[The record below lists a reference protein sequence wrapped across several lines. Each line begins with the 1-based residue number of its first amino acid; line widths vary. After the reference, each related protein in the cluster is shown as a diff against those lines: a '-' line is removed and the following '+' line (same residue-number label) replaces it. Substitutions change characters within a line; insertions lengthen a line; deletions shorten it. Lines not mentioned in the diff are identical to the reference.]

1 MGNSRKMIK
10 KLSIIM
16 IVIFAIGMLASAILF
31 LKNNIFG
38 QMSNREVIATV
49 NKQKIYKDQFESYRQ
64 MLKEQLLQINQQ
76 KAQMGVPQENLKDV
90 PDSVTDEIILQNLI
104 SKALLISAASD
115 FKIKVSSGEV
125 NKQVNSEIKGVKKE
139 DLANALAARGFR
151 NLTEYKNAVKQD
163 KIMKKLQEK
172 MFAKYQLSDADVKKA
187 FDREQYAGLA
197 GKDYNEIKV
206 KLKESLQQ
214 ERNDLLLTSYLTK
227 LTEKAKIEFQNP
239 EIKKIYNDSRV
250 IVARN
255 GEYKIFNKTVN
266 ERILRAISETQEG
279 YSDKL
284 LNEVKANL
292 KVELDKL
299 VKISVKAKA
308 AGVKPDPELVGV
320 AQLQDLSKRYYNSL
334 IDNFKADDATLKARF
349 EQKKDSYSIKNS
361 VGGYVIG
368 DEYQPSSQ
376 DLENAKKQA
385 QEIMKTTNKDNF
397 AQKAK
402 EFSKDPGSAANGGSL
417 GETTD
422 LSGLVPEFAN
432 AVKNGKAGDITGPIQ
447 TQFGYHII
455 YIESKD
461 ANNPNVAKIRHIL
474 ITPSISEATRQK
486 VAQKINDL
494 KAQIQSGK
502 TTWDQV
508 EKQEKFNFSVKERF
522 KKLVKGE
529 TVPGIGKDDE
539 LVNKIFASKVNQ
551 IIEKNNPSIGY
562 FLVVKTSEI
571 PFTPATFENS
581 KERAR
586 LELAHEFAD
595 KVLASIN

>member
-16 IVIFAIGMLASAILF
+16 IVVFAIGMLASAILF
-31 LKNNIFG
+31 LKNTIFG
-38 QMSNREVIATV
+38 QMSNREVIVTV
-49 NKQKIYKDQFESYRQ
+49 NNEKIYKDQFESYRQ
-64 MLKEQLLQINQQ
+64 ILKDQLSQLNQQ
-76 KAQMGVPQENLKDV
+76 KAQMGIPQENLQDV
-90 PDSVTDEIILQNLI
+90 PDSITDEIILQNLI

-115 FKIKVSSGEV
+115 FKIKVPNGEINRQV
-125 NKQVNSEIKGVKKE
+125 NKEIKGVKKE
-139 DLANALAARGFR
+139 ELMNALAARGYR
-151 NLTEYKNAVKQD
+151 NLTDYKNAIKQS
-163 KIMKKLQEK
+163 KIMQKLQEK
-172 MFAKYQLSDADVKKA
+172 MFGKYQLSDEDVKKA

-197 GKDYNEIKV
+197 GKDYNDIKV

-214 ERNDLLLTSYLTK
+214 DRNDALLNSYLVK
-227 LTEKAKIEFQNP
+227 LNEKAKIEFKNP
-239 EIKKIYNDSRV
+239 EIKKIYNDSKV

-255 GEYKIFNKTVN
+255 GEYKILNKTVN
-266 ERILRAISETQEG
+266 ERVLKAISESQDG
-279 YSDKL
+279 YSEKL
-284 LNEVKANL
+284 LNDIKANL

-308 AGVKPDPELVGV
+308 AGLKPDPELVGV
-320 AQLQDLSKRYYNSL
+320 DQLQDLSKRYYNSL
-334 IDNFKADDATLKARF
+334 IDNFKVDDATLKAKF
-349 EQKKDSYSIKNS
+349 EQKKDSYSIQSS

-385 QEIMKTTNKDNF
+385 QEIMKTTNKNNF

-402 EFSKDPGSAANGGSL
+402 EFSKDPGSATKGGSL

-432 AVKNGKAGDITGPIQ
+432 AVKNGKAGDIVGPIQ

-461 ANNPNVAKIRHIL
+461 ANNPNVAKVSHIL
-474 ITPSISEATRQK
+474 ITPNISEATKQK
-486 VAQKINDL
+486 VAQKVNDL
-494 KAQIQSGK
+494 KAQVQSGK
-502 TTWDQV
+502 VTWDQV
-508 EKQEKFNFSVKERF
+508 EKQDRFNFNVKERF
-522 KKLVKGE
+522 KKLLKGE

-539 LVNKIFASKVNQ
+539 LVNKLFASKPNE
-551 IIEKNNPSIGY
+551 IIEKNLPVGY

-586 LELAHEFAD
+586 LELAHEFAE
-595 KVLASIN
+595 KTLASIN

>member
-16 IVIFAIGMLASAILF
+16 IVVFAIGMLASAILF
-31 LKNNIFG
+31 LKNTIFG
-38 QMSNREVIATV
+38 QMSNREVIVTV
-49 NKQKIYKDQFESYRQ
+49 NNEKIYKDQFESYRQ
-64 MLKEQLLQINQQ
+64 ILKDQLSQLNQQ
-76 KAQMGVPQENLKDV
+76 KAQMGIPQENLQDV
-90 PDSVTDEIILQNLI
+90 PDSITDEIILQNLI

-115 FKIKVSSGEV
+115 FKIKVPNGEINRQV
-125 NKQVNSEIKGVKKE
+125 NKEIKGVKKE
-139 DLANALAARGFR
+139 ELMNALAARGYR
-151 NLTEYKNAVKQD
+151 NLTDYKNAIKQS
-163 KIMKKLQEK
+163 KIMQKLQEK
-172 MFAKYQLSDADVKKA
+172 MFGKYQLSDADVKKA

-197 GKDYNEIKV
+197 GKDYNDIKV

-214 ERNDLLLTSYLTK
+214 DRNDALLNSYLVK
-227 LTEKAKIEFQNP
+227 LNEKAKIEFKNP
-239 EIKKIYNDSRV
+239 EIKKIYNDSKV

-255 GEYKIFNKTVN
+255 GEYKILNKTVN
-266 ERILRAISETQEG
+266 ERVLKAISESQDG
-279 YSDKL
+279 YSEKL
-284 LNEVKANL
+284 LNDIKANL

-308 AGVKPDPELVGV
+308 AGLKPDPELVGV
-320 AQLQDLSKRYYNSL
+320 DQLQDLSKRYYNSL
-334 IDNFKADDATLKARF
+334 IDNFKVDDATLKAKF
-349 EQKKDSYSIKNS
+349 EQKKDSYNIQSS

-385 QEIMKTTNKDNF
+385 QEIMKTTNKNNF

-402 EFSKDPGSAANGGSL
+402 EFSKDPGSATKGGSL

-432 AVKNGKAGDITGPIQ
+432 AVKNGKAGDIVGPIQ

-461 ANNPNVAKIRHIL
+461 SNNPNVAKVSHIL
-474 ITPSISEATRQK
+474 ITPNISEATKQK
-486 VAQKINDL
+486 VAQKVNDL
-494 KAQIQSGK
+494 KAQVQSGK
-502 TTWDQV
+502 VTWDQV
-508 EKQEKFNFSVKERF
+508 EKQDRFNFNVKERF
-522 KKLVKGE
+522 KKLLKGE

-539 LVNKIFASKVNQ
+539 LVNKLFASKLNE
-551 IIEKNNPSIGY
+551 IIEKNLPVGY

-586 LELAHEFAD
+586 LELAHEFAE
-595 KVLASIN
+595 KTLASIN

>member
-16 IVIFAIGMLASAILF
+16 IVVFAIGMLASAILF
-31 LKNNIFG
+31 LKNTIFG
-38 QMSNREVIATV
+38 QMSNREVIVTV
-49 NKQKIYKDQFESYRQ
+49 NNEKIYKDQFESYRQ
-64 MLKEQLLQINQQ
+64 ILKDQLSQLNQQ
-76 KAQMGVPQENLKDV
+76 KAQMGIPQENLQDV
-90 PDSVTDEIILQNLI
+90 PDSITDEIILQNLI

-115 FKIKVSSGEV
+115 FKIKVPNGEINRQV
-125 NKQVNSEIKGVKKE
+125 NKEIKGVKKE
-139 DLANALAARGFR
+139 ELMNALAARGYR
-151 NLTEYKNAVKQD
+151 NLTDYKNAIKQS
-163 KIMKKLQEK
+163 KIMQKLQEK
-172 MFAKYQLSDADVKKA
+172 IFGKYQLSDADVKKA

-197 GKDYNEIKV
+197 GKDYNDIKV

-214 ERNDLLLTSYLTK
+214 DRNDALLNSYLVK
-227 LTEKAKIEFQNP
+227 LNEKAKIEFKNP
-239 EIKKIYNDSRV
+239 EIKKIYNDSKV

-255 GEYKIFNKTVN
+255 GEYKILNKTVN
-266 ERILRAISETQEG
+266 ERVLKAISESQDG
-279 YSDKL
+279 YSEKL
-284 LNEVKANL
+284 LNDIKANL

-308 AGVKPDPELVGV
+308 AGLKPDPELVGV
-320 AQLQDLSKRYYNSL
+320 DQLQDLSKRYYNSL
-334 IDNFKADDATLKARF
+334 IDNFKVDDATLKAKF
-349 EQKKDSYSIKNS
+349 EQKKDSYSIQSS

-385 QEIMKTTNKDNF
+385 QEIMKTTNKNNF

-402 EFSKDPGSAANGGSL
+402 EFSKDPGSATKGGSL

-432 AVKNGKAGDITGPIQ
+432 AVKNGKAGDIVGPIQ

-461 ANNPNVAKIRHIL
+461 SNNPNIAKVSHIL
-474 ITPSISEATRQK
+474 ITPNISEATKQK
-486 VAQKINDL
+486 VAQKVNDL
-494 KAQIQSGK
+494 KAQVQSGK
-502 TTWDQV
+502 VTWDQV
-508 EKQEKFNFSVKERF
+508 EKQDRFNFNVKERF
-522 KKLVKGE
+522 KKLLKGE

-539 LVNKIFASKVNQ
+539 LVNKLFASKLNE
-551 IIEKNNPSIGY
+551 IIEKNLPVGY

-586 LELAHEFAD
+586 LELAHEFAE
-595 KVLASIN
+595 KTLASIN

>member
-16 IVIFAIGMLASAILF
+16 IVVFAIGMLASAILF
-31 LKNNIFG
+31 LKNTIFG
-38 QMSNREVIATV
+38 QMSNREVIVTV
-49 NKQKIYKDQFESYRQ
+49 NNEKIYKDQFESYRQ
-64 MLKEQLLQINQQ
+64 ILKDQLSQLNQQ
-76 KAQMGVPQENLKDV
+76 KAQMGIPQENLQDV
-90 PDSVTDEIILQNLI
+90 PDSITDEIILQNLI

-115 FKIKVSSGEV
+115 FKIKVPNGEINRQV
-125 NKQVNSEIKGVKKE
+125 NKEIKGVKKE
-139 DLANALAARGFR
+139 ELMNALAARGYR
-151 NLTEYKNAVKQD
+151 NLTDYKNAIKQS
-163 KIMKKLQEK
+163 KIMQKLQEK
-172 MFAKYQLSDADVKKA
+172 MFGKYQLSDADVKKA

-197 GKDYNEIKV
+197 GKDYNDIKV

-214 ERNDLLLTSYLTK
+214 DRNDALLNSYLVK
-227 LTEKAKIEFQNP
+227 LNEKAKIEFKNP
-239 EIKKIYNDSRV
+239 EIKKIYNDSKV

-255 GEYKIFNKTVN
+255 GEYKILNKTVN
-266 ERILRAISETQEG
+266 ERVLKAISESQDG
-279 YSDKL
+279 YSEKL
-284 LNEVKANL
+284 LNDIKANL

-308 AGVKPDPELVGV
+308 AGLKPDPELVGV
-320 AQLQDLSKRYYNSL
+320 DQLQDLSKRYYNSL
-334 IDNFKADDATLKARF
+334 IDNFKVDDATLKAKF
-349 EQKKDSYSIKNS
+349 EQKKDNYSIQSS

-385 QEIMKTTNKDNF
+385 QEIMKTTNKNNF

-402 EFSKDPGSAANGGSL
+402 EFSKDPGSATKGGSL

-432 AVKNGKAGDITGPIQ
+432 AVKNGKAGDIVGPIQ

-461 ANNPNVAKIRHIL
+461 ANNPNVAKVSHIL
-474 ITPSISEATRQK
+474 ITPNISEATKQK
-486 VAQKINDL
+486 VAQKVNDL
-494 KAQIQSGK
+494 KAQVQSGK
-502 TTWDQV
+502 VTWDQV
-508 EKQEKFNFSVKERF
+508 EKQDRFNFNVKERF
-522 KKLVKGE
+522 KKLLKGE

-539 LVNKIFASKVNQ
+539 LVNKLFASKPNE
-551 IIEKNNPSIGY
+551 IIEKNLPVGY

-586 LELAHEFAD
+586 LELAHEFAE
-595 KVLASIN
+595 KTLASIN

>member
-1 MGNSRKMIK
+1 MGNSRKVIK
-10 KLSIIM
+10 RLSIIM
-16 IVIFAIGMLASAILF
+16 IVVFAIGMLASAILF

-49 NKQKIYKDQFESYRQ
+49 NNEKIYKDQFESYKQ
-64 MLKEQLLQINQQ
+64 ILKDQLSQLNQQ
-76 KAQMGVPQENLKDV
+76 KAQMGVPQENLQDV
-90 PDSVTDEIILQNLI
+90 PDSITDEIILQNLV

-115 FKIKVSSGEV
+115 FKIKVPNGEINRQV
-125 NKQVNSEIKGVKKE
+125 NKEIKGVKKE
-139 DLANALAARGFR
+139 DLMNALAARGYR
-151 NLTEYKNAVKQD
+151 NLTDYKNAIKQD
-163 KIMKKLQEK
+163 KIMQKLQEK
-172 MFAKYQLSDADVKKA
+172 MFGADQISDADVKKA

-197 GKDYNEIKV
+197 GKDFNEIKNQ
-206 KLKESLQQ
+206 LKESLQQ
-214 ERNDLLLTSYLTK
+214 EKNDALLNSYLTK
-227 LTEKAKIEFQNP
+227 LSEKARIEFKNP
-239 EIKKIYNDSRV
+239 EIKKIYDNSKV

-255 GEYKIFNKTVN
+255 GEYKILNKTVN
-266 ERILRAISETQEG
+266 ERLLKTISESQLG
-279 YSDKL
+279 YSENL
-284 LNEVKANL
+284 LNSIKANL

-308 AGVKPDPELVGV
+308 AGLKPDPELVGV
-320 AQLQDLSKRYYNSL
+320 DQLQDLSKRYYNSL
-334 IDNFKADDATLKARF
+334 IDNYKTDDATLRARF
-349 EQKKDSYSIKNS
+349 EQKKDSYSTKNS
-361 VGGYVIG
+361 IGGYVIG

-385 QEIMKTTNKDNF
+385 QEIMKTTNKNNF

-402 EFSKDPGSAANGGSL
+402 EFSKDFKSASKGGSL

-432 AVKNGKAGDITGPIQ
+432 AVKNGKAGDIVGPIQ

-461 ANNPNVAKIRHIL
+461 ANNPNVAKVSHIL
-474 ITPSISEATRQK
+474 ITLNISEATKQK

-494 KAQIQSGK
+494 KAQVQSGK
-502 TTWDQV
+502 ATWDQV
-508 EKQEKFNFSVKERF
+508 EKQDRFNFNVKERF
-522 KKLVKGE
+522 KKLLKGE

-539 LVNKIFASKVNQ
+539 LVNKLFASKQNE
-551 IIEKNNPSIGY
+551 IIEKNLPAGY

-586 LELAHEFAD
+586 LELAHEFAE
-595 KVLASIN
+595 KTFASIK

>member
-16 IVIFAIGMLASAILF
+16 IVVFAIGMLASAILF
-31 LKNNIFG
+31 LKNTIFG
-38 QMSNREVIATV
+38 QMSNREVIVTV
-49 NKQKIYKDQFESYRQ
+49 NNEKIYKDQFESYRQ
-64 MLKEQLLQINQQ
+64 ILKDQLSQLNQQ
-76 KAQMGVPQENLKDV
+76 KAQMGIPQENLQDV
-90 PDSVTDEIILQNLI
+90 PDSITDEIILQNLI

-115 FKIKVSSGEV
+115 FKIKVPNGEINRQV
-125 NKQVNSEIKGVKKE
+125 NKEIKGVKKE
-139 DLANALAARGFR
+139 ELMNALAARGYR
-151 NLTEYKNAVKQD
+151 NLTDYKNAIKQS
-163 KIMKKLQEK
+163 KIMQKLQEK
-172 MFAKYQLSDADVKKA
+172 MFGKYQLSDADVKKA

-197 GKDYNEIKV
+197 GKDYNDIKV

-214 ERNDLLLTSYLTK
+214 DRNDALLNSYLVK
-227 LTEKAKIEFQNP
+227 LNEKAKIEFKNP
-239 EIKKIYNDSRV
+239 EIKKIYNDSKV

-255 GEYKIFNKTVN
+255 GEYKILNKTVN
-266 ERILRAISETQEG
+266 ERVLKAISESQDG
-279 YSDKL
+279 YSEKL
-284 LNEVKANL
+284 LNNIKANL

-308 AGVKPDPELVGV
+308 AGLKPDPELVGV
-320 AQLQDLSKRYYNSL
+320 DQLQDLSKRYYNSL
-334 IDNFKADDATLKARF
+334 IDNFKVDDATLKAKF
-349 EQKKDSYSIKNS
+349 EQKKDSYSIQSS

-385 QEIMKTTNKDNF
+385 QEIMKTTNKNNF

-402 EFSKDPGSAANGGSL
+402 EFSKDPGSATKGGSL

-432 AVKNGKAGDITGPIQ
+432 AVKNGKAGDIVGPIQ

-461 ANNPNVAKIRHIL
+461 SNNPNVAKVSHIL
-474 ITPSISEATRQK
+474 ITPNISEATKQK
-486 VAQKINDL
+486 VAQKVNDL
-494 KAQIQSGK
+494 KAQVQSGK
-502 TTWDQV
+502 VTWDQV
-508 EKQEKFNFSVKERF
+508 EKQDRFNFNVKERF
-522 KKLVKGE
+522 KKLLKGE

-539 LVNKIFASKVNQ
+539 LVNKLFASKLNE
-551 IIEKNNPSIGY
+551 IIEKNLPVGY

-586 LELAHEFAD
+586 LELAHEFAE
-595 KVLASIN
+595 KTLASIN

>member
-16 IVIFAIGMLASAILF
+16 IVVFAIGMLASAILF
-31 LKNNIFG
+31 LKNTIFG
-38 QMSNREVIATV
+38 QMSNREVIVTV
-49 NKQKIYKDQFESYRQ
+49 NNEKIYKDQFESYRQ
-64 MLKEQLLQINQQ
+64 ILKDQLSQLNQQ
-76 KAQMGVPQENLKDV
+76 KAQMGIPQENLQDV
-90 PDSVTDEIILQNLI
+90 PDSITDEIILQNLI

-115 FKIKVSSGEV
+115 FKIKVPNGEINRQV
-125 NKQVNSEIKGVKKE
+125 NKEIKGVKKE
-139 DLANALAARGFR
+139 ELMNALAARGYR
-151 NLTEYKNAVKQD
+151 NLTDYKNAIKQS
-163 KIMKKLQEK
+163 KIMQKLQEK
-172 MFAKYQLSDADVKKA
+172 MFGKYQLSDADVKKA

-197 GKDYNEIKV
+197 GKDYNDIKV

-214 ERNDLLLTSYLTK
+214 DRNDALLNSYLVK
-227 LTEKAKIEFQNP
+227 LNEKAKIEFKNP
-239 EIKKIYNDSRV
+239 EIKKIYNDSKV

-255 GEYKIFNKTVN
+255 GEYKILNKTVN
-266 ERILRAISETQEG
+266 ERVLKAISESQDG
-279 YSDKL
+279 YSEKL
-284 LNEVKANL
+284 LNDIKANL

-308 AGVKPDPELVGV
+308 AGLKPDPELVGV
-320 AQLQDLSKRYYNSL
+320 DQLQDLSKRYYNSL
-334 IDNFKADDATLKARF
+334 IDNFKVDDATLKAKF
-349 EQKKDSYSIKNS
+349 EQKKDSYSIQSS

-385 QEIMKTTNKDNF
+385 QEIMKTTNKNNF

-402 EFSKDPGSAANGGSL
+402 EFSKDPGSATKGGSL

-432 AVKNGKAGDITGPIQ
+432 AVKNGKAGDIVGPIQ

-461 ANNPNVAKIRHIL
+461 SNNPNIAKVSHIL
-474 ITPSISEATRQK
+474 ITPNISEATKQK
-486 VAQKINDL
+486 VAQKVNDL
-494 KAQIQSGK
+494 KVQVQSGK
-502 TTWDQV
+502 VTWDQV
-508 EKQEKFNFSVKERF
+508 EKQDRFNFNVKERF
-522 KKLVKGE
+522 KKLLKGE

-539 LVNKIFASKVNQ
+539 LVNKLFASKLNE
-551 IIEKNNPSIGY
+551 IIEKNLPVGY

-586 LELAHEFAD
+586 LELAHEFAE
-595 KVLASIN
+595 KTLASIN

>member
-1 MGNSRKMIK
+1 MGNSRKVIK
-10 KLSIIM
+10 RLSIIM
-16 IVIFAIGMLASAILF
+16 IVVFAIGMLASAILF

-49 NKQKIYKDQFESYRQ
+49 NNEKIYKDQFESYRQ
-64 MLKEQLLQINQQ
+64 ILKDQLSQLNQQ
-76 KAQMGVPQENLKDV
+76 KAQMGVPQENLQDV
-90 PDSVTDEIILQNLI
+90 PDSITDEIILQNLV

-115 FKIKVSSGEV
+115 FKIKVPNGEINRQV
-125 NKQVNSEIKGVKKE
+125 NKEIKGVKKE
-139 DLANALAARGFR
+139 DLMNALAARGYR
-151 NLTEYKNAVKQD
+151 NLTDYKNAIKQD
-163 KIMKKLQEK
+163 KIMQKLQEK
-172 MFAKYQLSDADVKKA
+172 MFGADQISDADVKKA

-197 GKDYNEIKV
+197 GKDFNEIKNQ
-206 KLKESLQQ
+206 LKESLQQ
-214 ERNDLLLTSYLTK
+214 EKNDALLNSYVTK
-227 LTEKAKIEFQNP
+227 LSEKARIEFKNP
-239 EIKKIYNDSRV
+239 EIKKIYDNSKV

-255 GEYKIFNKTVN
+255 GEYKILNKTVN
-266 ERILRAISETQEG
+266 ERVLKTISESQLG
-279 YSDKL
+279 YSENL
-284 LNEVKANL
+284 LNSIKANL

-308 AGVKPDPELVGV
+308 AGLKPDPELVGV
-320 AQLQDLSKRYYNSL
+320 DQLQDLSKRYYNSL
-334 IDNFKADDATLKARF
+334 IDNYKTDDATLRARF
-349 EQKKDSYSIKNS
+349 EQKKDSYSTKNS
-361 VGGYVIG
+361 IGGYVIG

-385 QEIMKTTNKDNF
+385 QEIMKTTNKNNF

-402 EFSKDPGSAANGGSL
+402 EFSKDFKSASKGGSL

-432 AVKNGKAGDITGPIQ
+432 AVKNGKAGDIVGPIQ

-461 ANNPNVAKIRHIL
+461 ANNPNVAKVSHIL
-474 ITPSISEATRQK
+474 ITPNISEATKQK
-486 VAQKINDL
+486 VAQKITDL
-494 KAQIQSGK
+494 KAQVQSGK
-502 TTWDQV
+502 ATWDQV
-508 EKQEKFNFSVKERF
+508 EKQDRFNFNVKERF
-522 KKLVKGE
+522 KKLLKGE

-539 LVNKIFASKVNQ
+539 LVNKLFASKQNE
-551 IIEKNNPSIGY
+551 IIEKNFPAGY

-586 LELAHEFAD
+586 LELAHEFAE
-595 KVLASIN
+595 KTFASIK

>member
-16 IVIFAIGMLASAILF
+16 IVVFAIGMLASAILF
-31 LKNNIFG
+31 LKNTIFG
-38 QMSNREVIATV
+38 QMSNREVIVTV
-49 NKQKIYKDQFESYRQ
+49 NNEKIYKDQFESYRQ
-64 MLKEQLLQINQQ
+64 ILKDQLSQLNQQ
-76 KAQMGVPQENLKDV
+76 KAQMGIPQENLQDV
-90 PDSVTDEIILQNLI
+90 PDSITDEIILQNLI

-115 FKIKVSSGEV
+115 FKIKVPNGEINRQV
-125 NKQVNSEIKGVKKE
+125 NKEIKGVKKE
-139 DLANALAARGFR
+139 ELMNALAARGYR
-151 NLTEYKNAVKQD
+151 NLTDYKNAIKQS
-163 KIMKKLQEK
+163 KIMQKLQEK
-172 MFAKYQLSDADVKKA
+172 MFGKYQLSDADVKKA

-197 GKDYNEIKV
+197 GKDYNDIKV

-214 ERNDLLLTSYLTK
+214 DRNDALLNSYLVK
-227 LTEKAKIEFQNP
+227 LNEKAKIEFKNP
-239 EIKKIYNDSRV
+239 EIKKIYNDSKV

-255 GEYKIFNKTVN
+255 GEYKILNKTVN
-266 ERILRAISETQEG
+266 ERVLKAISESQDG
-279 YSDKL
+279 YSEKL
-284 LNEVKANL
+284 LNNIKANL

-308 AGVKPDPELVGV
+308 AGLKPDPELVGV
-320 AQLQDLSKRYYNSL
+320 DQLQDLSKRYYNSL
-334 IDNFKADDATLKARF
+334 IDNFKVDDATLKAKF
-349 EQKKDSYSIKNS
+349 EQKKDSYSIQSS

-385 QEIMKTTNKDNF
+385 QEIMKTTNKNNF

-402 EFSKDPGSAANGGSL
+402 EFSKDPGSATKGGSL

-432 AVKNGKAGDITGPIQ
+432 AVKNGKAGDIVGPIQ

-461 ANNPNVAKIRHIL
+461 ANNPNVAKVSHIL
-474 ITPSISEATRQK
+474 ITPNISEATKQK
-486 VAQKINDL
+486 VAQKVNDL
-494 KAQIQSGK
+494 KAQVQSGK
-502 TTWDQV
+502 VTWDQV
-508 EKQEKFNFSVKERF
+508 EKQDRFNFNVKERF
-522 KKLVKGE
+522 KKLLKGE

-539 LVNKIFASKVNQ
+539 LVNKLFASKPNE
-551 IIEKNNPSIGY
+551 IIEKNLPVGY

-586 LELAHEFAD
+586 LELAHEFAE
-595 KVLASIN
+595 KTLASIN

>member
-16 IVIFAIGMLASAILF
+16 IVVFAIGMLASAILF
-31 LKNNIFG
+31 LKNTIFG
-38 QMSNREVIATV
+38 QMSNREVIVTV
-49 NKQKIYKDQFESYRQ
+49 NNEKIYKDQFESYRQ
-64 MLKEQLLQINQQ
+64 ILKDQLSQLNQQ
-76 KAQMGVPQENLKDV
+76 KAQMGIPQENLQDV
-90 PDSVTDEIILQNLI
+90 PDSITDEIILQNLI

-115 FKIKVSSGEV
+115 FKIKVPNGEINRQV
-125 NKQVNSEIKGVKKE
+125 NKEIKGVKKE
-139 DLANALAARGFR
+139 ELMNALAARGYR
-151 NLTEYKNAVKQD
+151 NLTDYKNAIKQS
-163 KIMKKLQEK
+163 KIMQKLQEK
-172 MFAKYQLSDADVKKA
+172 MFGKYQLSDADVKKA

-197 GKDYNEIKV
+197 GKDYNDIKV

-214 ERNDLLLTSYLTK
+214 DRNDALLNSYLVK
-227 LTEKAKIEFQNP
+227 LNEKAKIEFKNP
-239 EIKKIYNDSRV
+239 EIKKIYNDSKV

-255 GEYKIFNKTVN
+255 GEYKILNKTVN
-266 ERILRAISETQEG
+266 ERVLKAISESQDG
-279 YSDKL
+279 YSEKL
-284 LNEVKANL
+284 LNDIKANL

-308 AGVKPDPELVGV
+308 AGLKPDPELVGV
-320 AQLQDLSKRYYNSL
+320 DQLQDLSKRYYNSL
-334 IDNFKADDATLKARF
+334 IDNFKVDDATLKAKF
-349 EQKKDSYSIKNS
+349 EQKKDSYSIQSS

-385 QEIMKTTNKDNF
+385 QEIMKTTNKNNF

-402 EFSKDPGSAANGGSL
+402 EFSKDPGSATKGGSL

-432 AVKNGKAGDITGPIQ
+432 AVKNGKAGDIVGPIQ

-461 ANNPNVAKIRHIL
+461 ANNPNVAKVSHIL
-474 ITPSISEATRQK
+474 ITPNISEATKQK
-486 VAQKINDL
+486 VAQKVNDL
-494 KAQIQSGK
+494 KTQVQSGK
-502 TTWDQV
+502 VTWDQV
-508 EKQEKFNFSVKERF
+508 EKQDRFNFNVKERF
-522 KKLVKGE
+522 KKLLKGE

-539 LVNKIFASKVNQ
+539 LVNKLFASKLNE
-551 IIEKNNPSIGY
+551 IIEKNLPVGY

-586 LELAHEFAD
+586 LELAHEFAE
-595 KVLASIN
+595 KTLASIN

>member
-16 IVIFAIGMLASAILF
+16 IVVFAIGMLASAILF
-31 LKNNIFG
+31 LKNTIFG
-38 QMSNREVIATV
+38 QMSNREVIVTV
-49 NKQKIYKDQFESYRQ
+49 NNEKIYKDQFESYRQ
-64 MLKEQLLQINQQ
+64 ILKDQLSQLNQQ
-76 KAQMGVPQENLKDV
+76 KAQMGIPQENLQDV
-90 PDSVTDEIILQNLI
+90 PDSITDEIILQNLI

-115 FKIKVSSGEV
+115 FKIKVPNGEINRQV
-125 NKQVNSEIKGVKKE
+125 NKEIKGVKKE
-139 DLANALAARGFR
+139 ELMNALAARGYR
-151 NLTEYKNAVKQD
+151 NLTDYKNAIKQS
-163 KIMKKLQEK
+163 KIMQKLQEK
-172 MFAKYQLSDADVKKA
+172 IFGKYQLSDADVKKA

-197 GKDYNEIKV
+197 GKDYNDIKV

-214 ERNDLLLTSYLTK
+214 DRNDALLNSYLVK
-227 LTEKAKIEFQNP
+227 LNEKAKIEFKNP
-239 EIKKIYNDSRV
+239 EIKKIYNNSKV

-255 GEYKIFNKTVN
+255 GEYKILNKTVN
-266 ERILRAISETQEG
+266 ERVLKAISESQDG
-279 YSDKL
+279 YSEKL
-284 LNEVKANL
+284 LNDIKANL

-308 AGVKPDPELVGV
+308 AGLKPDPELVGV
-320 AQLQDLSKRYYNSL
+320 DQLQDLSKRYYNSL
-334 IDNFKADDATLKARF
+334 IDNFKVDDATLKAKF
-349 EQKKDSYSIKNS
+349 EQKKDSYSIQSS

-385 QEIMKTTNKDNF
+385 QEIMKTTNKNNF

-402 EFSKDPGSAANGGSL
+402 EFSKDPGSATKGGSL

-432 AVKNGKAGDITGPIQ
+432 AVKNGKAGDIVGPIQ

-461 ANNPNVAKIRHIL
+461 ANNPNVAKVSHIL
-474 ITPSISEATRQK
+474 ITPNISEATKQK
-486 VAQKINDL
+486 VAQKVNDL
-494 KAQIQSGK
+494 KAQVQSGK
-502 TTWDQV
+502 VTWDQV
-508 EKQEKFNFSVKERF
+508 EKQDRFNFNVKERF
-522 KKLVKGE
+522 KKLLKGE

-539 LVNKIFASKVNQ
+539 LVNKLFASKLNE
-551 IIEKNNPSIGY
+551 IIEKNLPVGY

-586 LELAHEFAD
+586 LELAHEFAE
-595 KVLASIN
+595 KTLASIN

>member
-1 MGNSRKMIK
+1 MGNSRKVIK
-10 KLSIIM
+10 RLSIVM
-16 IVIFAIGMLASAILF
+16 IVVFAIGMLASAILF

-49 NKQKIYKDQFESYRQ
+49 NNEKIYKDQFESYKQ
-64 MLKEQLLQINQQ
+64 ILKDQLSQLNQQ
-76 KAQMGVPQENLKDV
+76 KAQMGVPQENLQDV
-90 PDSVTDEIILQNLI
+90 PDSITDEIILQNLV

-115 FKIKVSSGEV
+115 FKIKVPNGEINRQV
-125 NKQVNSEIKGVKKE
+125 NKEIKGVKKE
-139 DLANALAARGFR
+139 DLMNALAARGYR
-151 NLTEYKNAVKQD
+151 NLTDYKNAIKQD
-163 KIMKKLQEK
+163 KIMQKLQEK
-172 MFAKYQLSDADVKKA
+172 MFGADQISDADVKKA

-197 GKDYNEIKV
+197 GKDFNEIKNQ
-206 KLKESLQQ
+206 LKESLQQ
-214 ERNDLLLTSYLTK
+214 EKNDALLNSYLTK
-227 LTEKAKIEFQNP
+227 LSEKARIEFKNS
-239 EIKKIYNDSRV
+239 EIKKIYDNSKV

-255 GEYKIFNKTVN
+255 GEYKILNKTVN
-266 ERILRAISETQEG
+266 ERLLKTISESQLG
-279 YSDKL
+279 YSENL
-284 LNEVKANL
+284 LNSIKANL

-308 AGVKPDPELVGV
+308 AGLKPDPELVGV
-320 AQLQDLSKRYYNSL
+320 DQLQDLSKRYYNSL
-334 IDNFKADDATLKARF
+334 IDNYKTDDATLRARF
-349 EQKKDSYSIKNS
+349 EQKKDRYSTKNS
-361 VGGYVIG
+361 IGGYVIG

-385 QEIMKTTNKDNF
+385 QEIMKTTNKNNF

-402 EFSKDPGSAANGGSL
+402 EFSKDFKSASKGGSL

-432 AVKNGKAGDITGPIQ
+432 AVKNGKAGDIVGPIQ

-461 ANNPNVAKIRHIL
+461 ANNPNVAKVSHIL
-474 ITPSISEATRQK
+474 ITPNISEATKQK

-494 KAQIQSGK
+494 KAQVQSGK
-502 TTWDQV
+502 ATWDQV
-508 EKQEKFNFSVKERF
+508 EKQDRFNFNVKERF
-522 KKLVKGE
+522 KKLLKGE

-539 LVNKIFASKVNQ
+539 LVNKLFASKQNE
-551 IIEKNNPSIGY
+551 IIEKNLPAGY

-586 LELAHEFAD
+586 LELAHEFAE
-595 KVLASIN
+595 KTFASIK

>member
-16 IVIFAIGMLASAILF
+16 IVVFAIGMLASAILF
-31 LKNNIFG
+31 LKNTIFG
-38 QMSNREVIATV
+38 QMSNREVIVTV
-49 NKQKIYKDQFESYRQ
+49 NNEKIYKDQFESYRQ
-64 MLKEQLLQINQQ
+64 ILKDQLSQLNQQ
-76 KAQMGVPQENLKDV
+76 KAQMGIPQENLQDV
-90 PDSVTDEIILQNLI
+90 PDSITDEIILQNLI

-115 FKIKVSSGEV
+115 FKIKVPNGEINRQV
-125 NKQVNSEIKGVKKE
+125 NKEIKGVKKE
-139 DLANALAARGFR
+139 ELMNALAARGYR
-151 NLTEYKNAVKQD
+151 NLTDYKNAIKQS
-163 KIMKKLQEK
+163 KIMQKLQEK
-172 MFAKYQLSDADVKKA
+172 MFGKYQLSDADVKKA

-197 GKDYNEIKV
+197 GKDYNDIKV

-214 ERNDLLLTSYLTK
+214 DRNDALLNSYLVK
-227 LTEKAKIEFQNP
+227 LNEKAKIEFKNP
-239 EIKKIYNDSRV
+239 EIKKIYNDSKV

-255 GEYKIFNKTVN
+255 GEYKILNKTVN
-266 ERILRAISETQEG
+266 ERVLKAISESQDG
-279 YSDKL
+279 YSEKL
-284 LNEVKANL
+284 LNDIKVNL

-308 AGVKPDPELVGV
+308 AGLKPDPELVGV
-320 AQLQDLSKRYYNSL
+320 DQLQDLSKRYYNSL
-334 IDNFKADDATLKARF
+334 IDNFKVDDATLKAKF
-349 EQKKDSYSIKNS
+349 EQKKDSYSIQSS

-385 QEIMKTTNKDNF
+385 QEIMKTTNKNNF

-402 EFSKDPGSAANGGSL
+402 EFSKDPGSATKGGSL

-432 AVKNGKAGDITGPIQ
+432 AVKNGKAGDIVGPIQ

-461 ANNPNVAKIRHIL
+461 ANNPNVAKVSHIL
-474 ITPSISEATRQK
+474 ITPNISEATKQK
-486 VAQKINDL
+486 VAQKVNDL
-494 KAQIQSGK
+494 KAQVQSGK
-502 TTWDQV
+502 VTWDQV
-508 EKQEKFNFSVKERF
+508 EKQDRFNFNVKERF
-522 KKLVKGE
+522 KKLLKGE

-539 LVNKIFASKVNQ
+539 LVNKLFASKPNE
-551 IIEKNNPSIGY
+551 IIEKNLPVGY

-571 PFTPATFENS
+571 PFIPATFENS

-586 LELAHEFAD
+586 LELAHEFAE
-595 KVLASIN
+595 KTLASIN

>member
-16 IVIFAIGMLASAILF
+16 IVVFAIGMLASAILF
-31 LKNNIFG
+31 LKNTIFG
-38 QMSNREVIATV
+38 QMSNREVIVTV
-49 NKQKIYKDQFESYRQ
+49 NNEKIYKDQFESYRQ
-64 MLKEQLLQINQQ
+64 ILKDQLSQLNQQ
-76 KAQMGVPQENLKDV
+76 KAQMGIPQENLQDV
-90 PDSVTDEIILQNLI
+90 PDSITDEIILQNLI

-115 FKIKVSSGEV
+115 FKIKVPNGEINRQV
-125 NKQVNSEIKGVKKE
+125 NKEIKGVKKE
-139 DLANALAARGFR
+139 ELMNALAARGYR
-151 NLTEYKNAVKQD
+151 NLTDYKNAIKQS
-163 KIMKKLQEK
+163 KIMQKLQEK
-172 MFAKYQLSDADVKKA
+172 MFGKYQLSDADVKKA

-197 GKDYNEIKV
+197 GKDYNDIKV

-214 ERNDLLLTSYLTK
+214 DRNDALLNSYLVK
-227 LTEKAKIEFQNP
+227 LNEKAKIEFKNP
-239 EIKKIYNDSRV
+239 EIKKIYNDSKV

-255 GEYKIFNKTVN
+255 GEYKILNKTVN
-266 ERILRAISETQEG
+266 ERVLKAISESQDG
-279 YSDKL
+279 YSEKL
-284 LNEVKANL
+284 LNDIKVNL

-308 AGVKPDPELVGV
+308 AGLKPDPELVGV
-320 AQLQDLSKRYYNSL
+320 DQLQDLSKRYYNSL
-334 IDNFKADDATLKARF
+334 IDNFKVDDATLKAKF
-349 EQKKDSYSIKNS
+349 EQKKDSYSIQSS

-385 QEIMKTTNKDNF
+385 QEIMKTTNKNNF

-402 EFSKDPGSAANGGSL
+402 EFSKDPGSATKGGSL

-432 AVKNGKAGDITGPIQ
+432 AVKNGKAGDIVGPIQ

-461 ANNPNVAKIRHIL
+461 ANNPNVAKVSHIL
-474 ITPSISEATRQK
+474 ITPNISEATKQK
-486 VAQKINDL
+486 VAQKVNDL
-494 KAQIQSGK
+494 KVQVQSGK
-502 TTWDQV
+502 VTWDQV
-508 EKQEKFNFSVKERF
+508 EKQDRFNFNVKERF
-522 KKLVKGE
+522 KKLLKGE

-539 LVNKIFASKVNQ
+539 LVNKLFASKPNE
-551 IIEKNNPSIGY
+551 IIEKNLPVGY

-586 LELAHEFAD
+586 LELAHEFAE
-595 KVLASIN
+595 KTLASIN

>member
-16 IVIFAIGMLASAILF
+16 IVVFAIGMLASAILF
-31 LKNNIFG
+31 LKNTIFG
-38 QMSNREVIATV
+38 QMSNREVIVTV
-49 NKQKIYKDQFESYRQ
+49 NNEKIYKDQFESYRQ
-64 MLKEQLLQINQQ
+64 ILKDQLSQLNQQ
-76 KAQMGVPQENLKDV
+76 KAQMGIPQENLQDV
-90 PDSVTDEIILQNLI
+90 PDSITDEIILQNLI

-115 FKIKVSSGEV
+115 FKIKVPNGEINRQV
-125 NKQVNSEIKGVKKE
+125 NKEIKGVKKE
-139 DLANALAARGFR
+139 ELMNALAARGYR
-151 NLTEYKNAVKQD
+151 NLTDYKNAIKQS
-163 KIMKKLQEK
+163 KIMQKLQEK
-172 MFAKYQLSDADVKKA
+172 MFGKYQLSDADVKKA

-197 GKDYNEIKV
+197 GKDYNDIKV

-214 ERNDLLLTSYLTK
+214 DRNDALLNSYLVK
-227 LTEKAKIEFQNP
+227 LNEKAKIEFKNP
-239 EIKKIYNDSRV
+239 EIKKIYNDSKV

-255 GEYKIFNKTVN
+255 GEYKILNKTVN
-266 ERILRAISETQEG
+266 ERVLKAISESQDG
-279 YSDKL
+279 YSEKL
-284 LNEVKANL
+284 LNDIKANL

-308 AGVKPDPELVGV
+308 AGLKPDPELVGV
-320 AQLQDLSKRYYNSL
+320 DQLQDLSKRYYNSL
-334 IDNFKADDATLKARF
+334 IDNFKVDDATLKAKF
-349 EQKKDSYSIKNS
+349 EQKKDSYSIQSS

-385 QEIMKTTNKDNF
+385 QEIMKTTNKNNF

-402 EFSKDPGSAANGGSL
+402 EFSKDPGSATKGGSL

-432 AVKNGKAGDITGPIQ
+432 AVKNGKAGDIVGPIQ

-461 ANNPNVAKIRHIL
+461 ANNPNVAKVSHIL
-474 ITPSISEATRQK
+474 ITPNISEATKQK
-486 VAQKINDL
+486 VAQKVNDL
-494 KAQIQSGK
+494 KAQVQSGK
-502 TTWDQV
+502 VTWDQV
-508 EKQEKFNFSVKERF
+508 EKQDRFNFNVKERF
-522 KKLVKGE
+522 KKLLKGE

-539 LVNKIFASKVNQ
+539 LVNKLFASKLNE
-551 IIEKNNPSIGY
+551 IIEKNLPVGY

-586 LELAHEFAD
+586 LELAHEFAE
-595 KVLASIN
+595 KILASIN

>member
-16 IVIFAIGMLASAILF
+16 IVVFAIGMLASAILF
-31 LKNNIFG
+31 LKNTIFG
-38 QMSNREVIATV
+38 QMSNREVIVTV
-49 NKQKIYKDQFESYRQ
+49 NNEKIYKDQFESYKQ
-64 MLKEQLLQINQQ
+64 ILKDQLSQLNQQ
-76 KAQMGVPQENLKDV
+76 KAQMGIPQENLQDV
-90 PDSVTDEIILQNLI
+90 PDSITDEIILQNLI

-115 FKIKVSSGEV
+115 FKIKVPNGEINRQV
-125 NKQVNSEIKGVKKE
+125 NKEIKGVKKE
-139 DLANALAARGFR
+139 ELMNALAARGYR
-151 NLTEYKNAVKQD
+151 NLTDYKNAIKQS
-163 KIMKKLQEK
+163 KIMQKLQEK
-172 MFAKYQLSDADVKKA
+172 MFGKYQLSDADVKKA

-197 GKDYNEIKV
+197 GKDYNDIKV

-214 ERNDLLLTSYLTK
+214 DRNDALLNSYLVK
-227 LTEKAKIEFQNP
+227 LNEKAKIEFKNP
-239 EIKKIYNDSRV
+239 EIKKIYNDSKV

-255 GEYKIFNKTVN
+255 GEYKILNKTVN
-266 ERILRAISETQEG
+266 ERVLKAISESQDG
-279 YSDKL
+279 YSEKL
-284 LNEVKANL
+284 LNDIKANL

-308 AGVKPDPELVGV
+308 AGLKPDPELVGV
-320 AQLQDLSKRYYNSL
+320 DQLQDLSKRYYNSL
-334 IDNFKADDATLKARF
+334 IDNFKVDDATLKAKF
-349 EQKKDSYSIKNS
+349 EQKKDSYSIQSS

-385 QEIMKTTNKDNF
+385 QEIMKTTNKNNF

-402 EFSKDPGSAANGGSL
+402 EFSKDPGSATKGGSL

-432 AVKNGKAGDITGPIQ
+432 AVKNGKAGDIVGPIQ

-461 ANNPNVAKIRHIL
+461 ANNPNVAKVSHIL
-474 ITPSISEATRQK
+474 ITPNISEATKQK
-486 VAQKINDL
+486 VAQKVNDL
-494 KAQIQSGK
+494 KAQVQSGK
-502 TTWDQV
+502 VTWDQV
-508 EKQEKFNFSVKERF
+508 EKQDRFNFNVKERF
-522 KKLVKGE
+522 KKLLKGE

-539 LVNKIFASKVNQ
+539 LVNKLFASKPNE
-551 IIEKNNPSIGY
+551 IIEKNLPVGY

-586 LELAHEFAD
+586 LELAHEFAE
-595 KVLASIN
+595 KTLASIN

>member
-16 IVIFAIGMLASAILF
+16 IVVFAIGMLASAILF
-31 LKNNIFG
+31 LKNTIFG
-38 QMSNREVIATV
+38 QMSNREVIVTV
-49 NKQKIYKDQFESYRQ
+49 NNEKIYKDQFESYRQ
-64 MLKEQLLQINQQ
+64 ILKDQLSQLNQQ
-76 KAQMGVPQENLKDV
+76 KAQMGIPQENLQDV
-90 PDSVTDEIILQNLI
+90 PDSITDEIILQNLI

-115 FKIKVSSGEV
+115 FKIKVPNGEINRQV
-125 NKQVNSEIKGVKKE
+125 NKEIKGVKKE
-139 DLANALAARGFR
+139 ELMNALAARGYR
-151 NLTEYKNAVKQD
+151 NLTDYKNAIKQS
-163 KIMKKLQEK
+163 KIMQKLQEK
-172 MFAKYQLSDADVKKA
+172 MFGKYQLSDADVKKA

-197 GKDYNEIKV
+197 GKDYNDIKV

-214 ERNDLLLTSYLTK
+214 DRNDALLNSYLVK
-227 LTEKAKIEFQNP
+227 LNEKAKIEFKNP
-239 EIKKIYNDSRV
+239 EIKKIYNDSKV

-255 GEYKIFNKTVN
+255 GEYKILNKTVN
-266 ERILRAISETQEG
+266 ERVLKAISESQDG
-279 YSDKL
+279 YSEKL
-284 LNEVKANL
+284 LNDIKANL

-308 AGVKPDPELVGV
+308 AGLKPDPELVGV
-320 AQLQDLSKRYYNSL
+320 DQLQDLSKRYYNSL
-334 IDNFKADDATLKARF
+334 IDNFKVDDATLKAKF
-349 EQKKDSYSIKNS
+349 EQKKDSYSIQSS

-385 QEIMKTTNKDNF
+385 QEIMKTTNKNNF

-402 EFSKDPGSAANGGSL
+402 EFSKDPGSATKGGSL

-432 AVKNGKAGDITGPIQ
+432 AVKNGKAGDIVGPIQ

-461 ANNPNVAKIRHIL
+461 ANNPNVAKVSHIL
-474 ITPSISEATRQK
+474 ITPNISEATKQK
-486 VAQKINDL
+486 VAQKVNDL
-494 KAQIQSGK
+494 KAQVQSGK
-502 TTWDQV
+502 VTWDQV
-508 EKQEKFNFSVKERF
+508 EKQDRFNFNVKERF
-522 KKLVKGE
+522 KKLLKGE

-539 LVNKIFASKVNQ
+539 LVNKLFASKPNE
-551 IIEKNNPSIGY
+551 IIEKNLPVGY

-586 LELAHEFAD
+586 LELAHEFAE
-595 KVLASIN
+595 KTLASIN

>member
-16 IVIFAIGMLASAILF
+16 IVVFAIGMLASAILF
-31 LKNNIFG
+31 LKNTIFG
-38 QMSNREVIATV
+38 QMSNREVIVTV
-49 NKQKIYKDQFESYRQ
+49 NNEKIYKDQFESYKQ
-64 MLKEQLLQINQQ
+64 ILKDQLSQLNQQ
-76 KAQMGVPQENLKDV
+76 KAQMGIPQENLQDV
-90 PDSVTDEIILQNLI
+90 PDSITDEIILQNLI

-115 FKIKVSSGEV
+115 FKIKVPNGEINRQV
-125 NKQVNSEIKGVKKE
+125 NKEIKGVKKE
-139 DLANALAARGFR
+139 ELMNALAARGYR
-151 NLTEYKNAVKQD
+151 NLTDYKNAIKQS
-163 KIMKKLQEK
+163 KIMQKLQEK
-172 MFAKYQLSDADVKKA
+172 MFGKYQLSDADVKKA

-197 GKDYNEIKV
+197 GKDYNDIKV

-214 ERNDLLLTSYLTK
+214 DRNDALLNSYLVK
-227 LTEKAKIEFQNP
+227 LNEKAKIEFKNP
-239 EIKKIYNDSRV
+239 EIKKIYNDSKV

-255 GEYKIFNKTVN
+255 GEYKILNKTVN
-266 ERILRAISETQEG
+266 ERVLKAISESQDG
-279 YSDKL
+279 YSEKL
-284 LNEVKANL
+284 LNDIKANL

-308 AGVKPDPELVGV
+308 AGLKPDPELVGV
-320 AQLQDLSKRYYNSL
+320 DQLQDLSKRYYNSL
-334 IDNFKADDATLKARF
+334 IDNFKVDDATLKAKF
-349 EQKKDSYSIKNS
+349 EQKKDSYSIQSS

-385 QEIMKTTNKDNF
+385 QEIMKTTNKNNF

-402 EFSKDPGSAANGGSL
+402 EFSKDPGSATKGGSL

-432 AVKNGKAGDITGPIQ
+432 AVKNGKAGDIVGPIQ

-461 ANNPNVAKIRHIL
+461 ANNPNVAKVSHIL
-474 ITPSISEATRQK
+474 ITPNISEATKQK
-486 VAQKINDL
+486 VAQKVNDL
-494 KAQIQSGK
+494 KTQVQSGK
-502 TTWDQV
+502 VTWDQV
-508 EKQEKFNFSVKERF
+508 EKQDRFNFNVKERF
-522 KKLVKGE
+522 KKLLKGE

-539 LVNKIFASKVNQ
+539 LVNKLFASKLNE
-551 IIEKNNPSIGY
+551 IIEKNLPVGY

-586 LELAHEFAD
+586 LELAHEFAE
-595 KVLASIN
+595 KTLASIN

>member
-16 IVIFAIGMLASAILF
+16 IVVFAIGMLASAILF
-31 LKNNIFG
+31 LKNTIFG
-38 QMSNREVIATV
+38 QMSNREVIVTV
-49 NKQKIYKDQFESYRQ
+49 NNEKIYKDQFESYRQ
-64 MLKEQLLQINQQ
+64 ILKDQLSQLNQQ
-76 KAQMGVPQENLKDV
+76 KAQMGIPQENLQDV
-90 PDSVTDEIILQNLI
+90 PDSITDEIILQNLI

-115 FKIKVSSGEV
+115 FKIKVPNGEINRQV
-125 NKQVNSEIKGVKKE
+125 NKEIKGVKKE
-139 DLANALAARGFR
+139 ELMNALAARGYR
-151 NLTEYKNAVKQD
+151 NLTDYKNAIKQS
-163 KIMKKLQEK
+163 KIMQKLQEK
-172 MFAKYQLSDADVKKA
+172 MFGKYQLSDADVKKA

-197 GKDYNEIKV
+197 GKDYNDIKV

-214 ERNDLLLTSYLTK
+214 DKNDALLNSYLVK
-227 LTEKAKIEFQNP
+227 LNEKAKIEFKNP
-239 EIKKIYNDSRV
+239 EIKKIYNDSKV

-255 GEYKIFNKTVN
+255 GEYKILNKTVN
-266 ERILRAISETQEG
+266 ERVLKAISESQDG
-279 YSDKL
+279 YSEKL
-284 LNEVKANL
+284 LNDIKANL

-308 AGVKPDPELVGV
+308 AGLKPDPELVGV
-320 AQLQDLSKRYYNSL
+320 DQLQDLSKRYYNSL
-334 IDNFKADDATLKARF
+334 IDNFKVDDATLKAKF
-349 EQKKDSYSIKNS
+349 EQKKDSYSIQSS

-385 QEIMKTTNKDNF
+385 QEIMKTTNKNNF

-402 EFSKDPGSAANGGSL
+402 EFSKDPGSATKGGSL

-432 AVKNGKAGDITGPIQ
+432 AVKNGKAGDIVGPIQ

-461 ANNPNVAKIRHIL
+461 SNNPNVAKISHIL
-474 ITPSISEATRQK
+474 ITPNISEATKQK
-486 VAQKINDL
+486 VAQKVNDL
-494 KAQIQSGK
+494 KAQVQSGK
-502 TTWDQV
+502 VTWDQV
-508 EKQEKFNFSVKERF
+508 EKQDRFNFNVKERF
-522 KKLVKGE
+522 KKLLKGE

-539 LVNKIFASKVNQ
+539 LVNKLFASKPNE
-551 IIEKNNPSIGY
+551 IIEKNLPVGY

-571 PFTPATFENS
+571 PFIPATFENS

-586 LELAHEFAD
+586 LELAHEFAE
-595 KVLASIN
+595 KTLASIN

>member
-16 IVIFAIGMLASAILF
+16 VVVFAIGMLASAILF
-31 LKNNIFG
+31 LKNTIFG
-38 QMSNREVIATV
+38 QMSNREVIVTV
-49 NKQKIYKDQFESYRQ
+49 NNEKIYKDQFESYRQ
-64 MLKEQLLQINQQ
+64 ILKDQLSQLNQQ
-76 KAQMGVPQENLKDV
+76 KAQMGIPQENLQDV
-90 PDSVTDEIILQNLI
+90 PDSITDEIILQNLI

-115 FKIKVSSGEV
+115 FKIKVPNGEINRQV
-125 NKQVNSEIKGVKKE
+125 NKEIKGVKKE
-139 DLANALAARGFR
+139 ELMNALAARGYR
-151 NLTEYKNAVKQD
+151 NLTDYKNAIKQS
-163 KIMKKLQEK
+163 KIMQKLQEK
-172 MFAKYQLSDADVKKA
+172 MFGKYQLSDADVKKA

-197 GKDYNEIKV
+197 GKDYNDIKV

-214 ERNDLLLTSYLTK
+214 DRNDALLNSYLVK
-227 LTEKAKIEFQNP
+227 LNEKAKIEFKNP
-239 EIKKIYNDSRV
+239 EIKKIYNDSKV

-255 GEYKIFNKTVN
+255 GEYKILNKTVN
-266 ERILRAISETQEG
+266 ERVLKAISESQDG
-279 YSDKL
+279 YSEKL
-284 LNEVKANL
+284 LNDIKANL

-308 AGVKPDPELVGV
+308 AGLKPDPELVGV
-320 AQLQDLSKRYYNSL
+320 DQLQDLSKRYYNSL
-334 IDNFKADDATLKARF
+334 IDNFKVDDTTLKAKF
-349 EQKKDSYSIKNS
+349 EQKKDSYSIQSS

-385 QEIMKTTNKDNF
+385 QEIMKTTNKNNF

-402 EFSKDPGSAANGGSL
+402 EFSKDPGSATKGGSL

-432 AVKNGKAGDITGPIQ
+432 AVKNGKAGDIVGPIQ

-461 ANNPNVAKIRHIL
+461 ANNPNVAKVSHIL
-474 ITPSISEATRQK
+474 ITPNISEATKQK
-486 VAQKINDL
+486 VAQKVNDL
-494 KAQIQSGK
+494 KAQVQSGK
-502 TTWDQV
+502 VTWDQV
-508 EKQEKFNFSVKERF
+508 EKQDRFNFNVKERF
-522 KKLVKGE
+522 KKLLKGE

-539 LVNKIFASKVNQ
+539 LVNKLFASKPNE
-551 IIEKNNPSIGY
+551 IIEKNLPVGY

-586 LELAHEFAD
+586 LELAHEFAE
-595 KVLASIN
+595 KTLASIN

>member
-266 ERILRAISETQEG
+266 ERILRTISETQEG

-284 LNEVKANL
+284 LDEVKANL

-474 ITPSISEATRQK
+474 ITPAISEATRQK

-595 KVLASIN
+595 KILASIN

>member
-16 IVIFAIGMLASAILF
+16 IVVFAIGMLASAILF
-31 LKNNIFG
+31 LKNTIFG
-38 QMSNREVIATV
+38 QMSNREVIVTV
-49 NKQKIYKDQFESYRQ
+49 NNEKIYKDQFESYRQ
-64 MLKEQLLQINQQ
+64 ILKDQLSQLNQQ
-76 KAQMGVPQENLKDV
+76 KAQMGIPQENLQDV
-90 PDSVTDEIILQNLI
+90 PDSITDEIILQNLI

-115 FKIKVSSGEV
+115 FKIKVPNGEINRQV
-125 NKQVNSEIKGVKKE
+125 NKEIKGVKKE
-139 DLANALAARGFR
+139 ELMNALAARGYR
-151 NLTEYKNAVKQD
+151 NLTDYKNAIKQS
-163 KIMKKLQEK
+163 KIMQKLQEK
-172 MFAKYQLSDADVKKA
+172 MFGKYQLSDADVKKA

-197 GKDYNEIKV
+197 GKDYNDIKV

-214 ERNDLLLTSYLTK
+214 DRNDALLNSYLVK
-227 LTEKAKIEFQNP
+227 LNEKAKIEFKNP
-239 EIKKIYNDSRV
+239 EIKKIYNDSKV

-255 GEYKIFNKTVN
+255 GEYKILNKTVN
-266 ERILRAISETQEG
+266 ERVLKAISESQDG
-279 YSDKL
+279 YSEKV
-284 LNEVKANL
+284 LNDIKANL

-308 AGVKPDPELVGV
+308 AGLKPDPELVGV
-320 AQLQDLSKRYYNSL
+320 DQLQDLSKRYYNSL
-334 IDNFKADDATLKARF
+334 IDNFKVDDATLKAKF
-349 EQKKDSYSIKNS
+349 EQKKDSYSIQSS

-385 QEIMKTTNKDNF
+385 QEIMKTTNKNNF

-402 EFSKDPGSAANGGSL
+402 EFSKDPGSATKGGSL

-432 AVKNGKAGDITGPIQ
+432 AVKNGKAGDIVGPIQ

-461 ANNPNVAKIRHIL
+461 ANNPNVAKVSHIL
-474 ITPSISEATRQK
+474 ITPNISEATKQK
-486 VAQKINDL
+486 VAQKVNDL
-494 KAQIQSGK
+494 KAQVQSGK
-502 TTWDQV
+502 VTWDQV
-508 EKQEKFNFSVKERF
+508 EKQDRFNFNVKERF
-522 KKLVKGE
+522 KKLLKGE

-539 LVNKIFASKVNQ
+539 LVNKLFASKLNE
-551 IIEKNNPSIGY
+551 IIEKNLPVGY

-586 LELAHEFAD
+586 LELAHEFAE
-595 KVLASIN
+595 KTLASIN

>member
-16 IVIFAIGMLASAILF
+16 IVVFAIGMLASAILF
-31 LKNNIFG
+31 LKNTIFG
-38 QMSNREVIATV
+38 QMSNREVIVTV
-49 NKQKIYKDQFESYRQ
+49 NNEKIYKDQFESYRQ
-64 MLKEQLLQINQQ
+64 ILKDQLSQLNQQ
-76 KAQMGVPQENLKDV
+76 KAQMGIPQENLQDV
-90 PDSVTDEIILQNLI
+90 PDSITDEIILQNLI

-115 FKIKVSSGEV
+115 FKIKVPNGEINRQV
-125 NKQVNSEIKGVKKE
+125 NKEIKGVKKE
-139 DLANALAARGFR
+139 ELMNALAARGYR
-151 NLTEYKNAVKQD
+151 NLTDYKNAIKQS
-163 KIMKKLQEK
+163 KIMQKLQEK
-172 MFAKYQLSDADVKKA
+172 MFGKYQLSDADVKKA

-197 GKDYNEIKV
+197 GKDYNDIKV

-214 ERNDLLLTSYLTK
+214 DRNDALLNSYLVK
-227 LTEKAKIEFQNP
+227 LNEKAKIEFKNP
-239 EIKKIYNDSRV
+239 EIKKIYNDSKV

-255 GEYKIFNKTVN
+255 GEYKILNKTVN
-266 ERILRAISETQEG
+266 ERVLKAISESQDG
-279 YSDKL
+279 YSEKL
-284 LNEVKANL
+284 LNDIKANL

-308 AGVKPDPELVGV
+308 AGLKPDPELVGV
-320 AQLQDLSKRYYNSL
+320 DQLQDLSKRYYNSL
-334 IDNFKADDATLKARF
+334 IDNFKVDDATLKAKF
-349 EQKKDSYSIKNS
+349 EQKKDSYSIQSS

-385 QEIMKTTNKDNF
+385 QEIMKTTNKNNF

-402 EFSKDPGSAANGGSL
+402 EFSKDPGSATKGGSL

-432 AVKNGKAGDITGPIQ
+432 AVKNGKAGDIVGPIQ

-461 ANNPNVAKIRHIL
+461 SNNPNVAKVSHIL
-474 ITPSISEATRQK
+474 ITPNISEATKQK
-486 VAQKINDL
+486 VAQKVNDL
-494 KAQIQSGK
+494 KVQVQSGK
-502 TTWDQV
+502 VTWDQV
-508 EKQEKFNFSVKERF
+508 EKQDRFNFNVKERF
-522 KKLVKGE
+522 KKLLKGE

-539 LVNKIFASKVNQ
+539 LVNKLFASKLNE
-551 IIEKNNPSIGY
+551 IIEKNLPVGY

-586 LELAHEFAD
+586 LELAHEFAE
-595 KVLASIN
+595 KTLASIN

>member
-16 IVIFAIGMLASAILF
+16 IVVFAIGMLASAILF
-31 LKNNIFG
+31 LKNTIFG
-38 QMSNREVIATV
+38 QMSNREVIVTV
-49 NKQKIYKDQFESYRQ
+49 NNEKIYKDQFESYRQ
-64 MLKEQLLQINQQ
+64 ILKDQLSQLNQQ
-76 KAQMGVPQENLKDV
+76 KAQMGIPQENLQDV
-90 PDSVTDEIILQNLI
+90 PDSITDEIILQNLI

-115 FKIKVSSGEV
+115 FKIKVPNGEINRQV
-125 NKQVNSEIKGVKKE
+125 NKEIKGVKKE
-139 DLANALAARGFR
+139 ELMNALAARGYR
-151 NLTEYKNAVKQD
+151 NLTDYKNAIKQS
-163 KIMKKLQEK
+163 KIMQKLQEK
-172 MFAKYQLSDADVKKA
+172 MFGKYQLSDADVKKA

-197 GKDYNEIKV
+197 GKDYNDIKV

-214 ERNDLLLTSYLTK
+214 DRNDALLNSYLVK
-227 LTEKAKIEFQNP
+227 LNEKAKIEFKNP
-239 EIKKIYNDSRV
+239 EIKKIYNDSKV

-255 GEYKIFNKTVN
+255 GEYKILNKTVN
-266 ERILRAISETQEG
+266 ERVLKAISESQDG
-279 YSDKL
+279 YSEKL
-284 LNEVKANL
+284 LNDIKANL

-308 AGVKPDPELVGV
+308 AGLKPDPELVGV
-320 AQLQDLSKRYYNSL
+320 DQLQDLSKRYYNSL
-334 IDNFKADDATLKARF
+334 IDNFKVDDATLKAKF
-349 EQKKDSYSIKNS
+349 EQKKDSYSIQSS

-385 QEIMKTTNKDNF
+385 QEIMKTTNKNNF

-402 EFSKDPGSAANGGSL
+402 EFSKDPGSATKGGSL

-432 AVKNGKAGDITGPIQ
+432 AVKNGKAGDIVGPIQ

-461 ANNPNVAKIRHIL
+461 SNNPNVAKVSHIL
-474 ITPSISEATRQK
+474 ITPNISEATKQK
-486 VAQKINDL
+486 VAQKVNDL
-494 KAQIQSGK
+494 KAQVQSGK
-502 TTWDQV
+502 VTWDQV
-508 EKQEKFNFSVKERF
+508 EKQDRFNFNVKERF
-522 KKLVKGE
+522 KKLLKGE

-539 LVNKIFASKVNQ
+539 LVNKLFASKLNE
-551 IIEKNNPSIGY
+551 IIEKNLPVGY

-586 LELAHEFAD
+586 LELAHEFAE
-595 KVLASIN
+595 KTLASIN

>member
-16 IVIFAIGMLASAILF
+16 IVVFAIGMLASAILF
-31 LKNNIFG
+31 LKNTIFG
-38 QMSNREVIATV
+38 QMSNREVIVTV
-49 NKQKIYKDQFESYRQ
+49 NNEKIYKDQFESYRQ
-64 MLKEQLLQINQQ
+64 ILKDQLSQLNQQ
-76 KAQMGVPQENLKDV
+76 KAQMGIPQENLQDV
-90 PDSVTDEIILQNLI
+90 PDSITDEIILQNLI

-115 FKIKVSSGEV
+115 FKIKVPNGEINRQV
-125 NKQVNSEIKGVKKE
+125 NKEIKGVKKE
-139 DLANALAARGFR
+139 ELMNALAARGYR
-151 NLTEYKNAVKQD
+151 NLTDYKNAIKQS
-163 KIMKKLQEK
+163 KIMQKLQEK
-172 MFAKYQLSDADVKKA
+172 MFGKYQLSDADVKKA

-197 GKDYNEIKV
+197 GKDYNDIKV

-214 ERNDLLLTSYLTK
+214 DRNDALLNSYLVK
-227 LTEKAKIEFQNP
+227 LNEKAKIEFKNP
-239 EIKKIYNDSRV
+239 EIKKIYNDSKV

-255 GEYKIFNKTVN
+255 GEYKILNKTVN
-266 ERILRAISETQEG
+266 ERVLKAISESQDG
-279 YSDKL
+279 YSEKL
-284 LNEVKANL
+284 LNDIKANL

-308 AGVKPDPELVGV
+308 AGLKPDPELVGV
-320 AQLQDLSKRYYNSL
+320 DQLQDLSKRYYNSL
-334 IDNFKADDATLKARF
+334 IDNFKVDDATLKAKF
-349 EQKKDSYSIKNS
+349 EQKKDSYSIQSS

-385 QEIMKTTNKDNF
+385 QEIMKTTNKNNF

-402 EFSKDPGSAANGGSL
+402 EFSKDPGSATKGGSL

-432 AVKNGKAGDITGPIQ
+432 AVKNGKAGDIVGPIQ

-461 ANNPNVAKIRHIL
+461 ANNPNVAKVSHIL
-474 ITPSISEATRQK
+474 ITPNISEATKQK
-486 VAQKINDL
+486 VAQKVNDL
-494 KAQIQSGK
+494 KAQVQSGK
-502 TTWDQV
+502 VTWDQV
-508 EKQEKFNFSVKERF
+508 EKQDRFNFNVKERF
-522 KKLVKGE
+522 KKLLKGE

-539 LVNKIFASKVNQ
+539 LVNKLFASKPNE
-551 IIEKNNPSIGY
+551 IIEKNLPVGY

-586 LELAHEFAD
+586 LELAHEFD
-595 KVLASIN
+595 EKTLASIN

>member
-16 IVIFAIGMLASAILF
+16 IVVFAIGMLASAILF
-31 LKNNIFG
+31 LKNTIFG
-38 QMSNREVIATV
+38 QMSNREVIVTV
-49 NKQKIYKDQFESYRQ
+49 NNEKIYKDQFESYRQ
-64 MLKEQLLQINQQ
+64 ILKDQLSQLNQQ
-76 KAQMGVPQENLKDV
+76 KAQMGIPQENLQDV
-90 PDSVTDEIILQNLI
+90 PDSITDEIILQNLI

-115 FKIKVSSGEV
+115 FKIKVPNGEINRQV
-125 NKQVNSEIKGVKKE
+125 NKEIKGVKKE
-139 DLANALAARGFR
+139 ELMNALAARGYR
-151 NLTEYKNAVKQD
+151 NLTDYKNAIKQS
-163 KIMKKLQEK
+163 KIMQKLQEK
-172 MFAKYQLSDADVKKA
+172 MFGKYQLSDADVKKA

-197 GKDYNEIKV
+197 GKDYNDIKV

-214 ERNDLLLTSYLTK
+214 DRNDALLNSYLVK
-227 LTEKAKIEFQNP
+227 LNEKAKIEFKNP
-239 EIKKIYNDSRV
+239 EIKKIYNDSKV

-255 GEYKIFNKTVN
+255 GEYKILNKTVN
-266 ERILRAISETQEG
+266 ERVLKAISESQDG
-279 YSDKL
+279 YSEKL
-284 LNEVKANL
+284 LNDIKANL

-299 VKISVKAKA
+299 VNISVKAKA
-308 AGVKPDPELVGV
+308 AGLKPDPELVGV
-320 AQLQDLSKRYYNSL
+320 DQLQDLSKRYYNSL
-334 IDNFKADDATLKARF
+334 IDNFKVDDATLKAKF
-349 EQKKDSYSIKNS
+349 EQKKDSYSIQSS

-385 QEIMKTTNKDNF
+385 QEIMKTTNKNNF

-402 EFSKDPGSAANGGSL
+402 EFSKDPGSATKGGSL

-432 AVKNGKAGDITGPIQ
+432 AVKNGKAGDIVGPIQ

-461 ANNPNVAKIRHIL
+461 ANNPNVAKVSHIL
-474 ITPSISEATRQK
+474 ITPNISEATKQK
-486 VAQKINDL
+486 VAQKVNDL
-494 KAQIQSGK
+494 KAQVQSGK
-502 TTWDQV
+502 VTWDQV
-508 EKQEKFNFSVKERF
+508 EKQDRFNFNVKERF
-522 KKLVKGE
+522 KKLLKGE

-539 LVNKIFASKVNQ
+539 LVNKLFASKLNE
-551 IIEKNNPSIGY
+551 IIEKNLPVGY

-586 LELAHEFAD
+586 LELAHEFAE
-595 KVLASIN
+595 KTLASIN

>member
-16 IVIFAIGMLASAILF
+16 IVVFAIGMLASAILF
-31 LKNNIFG
+31 LKNTIFG
-38 QMSNREVIATV
+38 QMSNREVIVTV
-49 NKQKIYKDQFESYRQ
+49 NNEKIYKDQFESYRQ
-64 MLKEQLLQINQQ
+64 ILKDQLSQLNQQ
-76 KAQMGVPQENLKDV
+76 KAQMGIPQENLQDV
-90 PDSVTDEIILQNLI
+90 PDSITDEIILQNLI

-115 FKIKVSSGEV
+115 FKIKVPNGEINRQV
-125 NKQVNSEIKGVKKE
+125 NKEIKGVKKE
-139 DLANALAARGFR
+139 ELMNALAARGYR
-151 NLTEYKNAVKQD
+151 NLTDYKNAIKQS
-163 KIMKKLQEK
+163 KIMQKLQEK
-172 MFAKYQLSDADVKKA
+172 MFGKYQLSDADVKKA

-197 GKDYNEIKV
+197 GKDYNDIKV

-214 ERNDLLLTSYLTK
+214 DRNDALLNSYLVK
-227 LTEKAKIEFQNP
+227 LNEKAKIEFKNP
-239 EIKKIYNDSRV
+239 EIKKIYNDSKV

-255 GEYKIFNKTVN
+255 GEYKILNKTVN
-266 ERILRAISETQEG
+266 ERVLKAISESQDG
-279 YSDKL
+279 YSEKL
-284 LNEVKANL
+284 LNDIKANL

-308 AGVKPDPELVGV
+308 AGLKPDPELVGV
-320 AQLQDLSKRYYNSL
+320 DQLQDLSKRYYNSL
-334 IDNFKADDATLKARF
+334 IDNFKVDDTTLKAKF
-349 EQKKDSYSIKNS
+349 EQKKDSYSIQSS

-385 QEIMKTTNKDNF
+385 QEIMKTTNKNNF

-402 EFSKDPGSAANGGSL
+402 EFSKDPGSATKGGSL

-432 AVKNGKAGDITGPIQ
+432 AVKNGKAGDIVGPIQ

-461 ANNPNVAKIRHIL
+461 ANNPNVAKVSHIL
-474 ITPSISEATRQK
+474 ITPNISEATKQK
-486 VAQKINDL
+486 VAQKVNDL
-494 KAQIQSGK
+494 KAQVQSGK
-502 TTWDQV
+502 VTWDQV
-508 EKQEKFNFSVKERF
+508 EKQDRFNFNVKERF
-522 KKLVKGE
+522 KKLLKGE

-539 LVNKIFASKVNQ
+539 LVNKLFASKLNE
-551 IIEKNNPSIGY
+551 IIEKNLPVGY

-586 LELAHEFAD
+586 LELAHEFAE
-595 KVLASIN
+595 KTLASIN

>member
-16 IVIFAIGMLASAILF
+16 IVVFAIGMLASAILF
-31 LKNNIFG
+31 LKNTIFG
-38 QMSNREVIATV
+38 QMSNREVIVTV
-49 NKQKIYKDQFESYRQ
+49 NNEKIYKDQFESYRQ
-64 MLKEQLLQINQQ
+64 ILKDQLSQLNQQ
-76 KAQMGVPQENLKDV
+76 KAQMGIPQENLQDV
-90 PDSVTDEIILQNLI
+90 PDSITDEIILQNLI

-115 FKIKVSSGEV
+115 FKIKVPNGEINRQV
-125 NKQVNSEIKGVKKE
+125 NKEIKGVKKE
-139 DLANALAARGFR
+139 ELMNALAARGYR
-151 NLTEYKNAVKQD
+151 NLTDYKNAIKQS
-163 KIMKKLQEK
+163 KIMQKLQEK
-172 MFAKYQLSDADVKKA
+172 MFGKYQLSDADVKKA

-197 GKDYNEIKV
+197 GKDYNDIKV

-214 ERNDLLLTSYLTK
+214 DRNDALLNSYLVK
-227 LTEKAKIEFQNP
+227 LNEKAKIEFKNP
-239 EIKKIYNDSRV
+239 EIKKIYNDSKV

-255 GEYKIFNKTVN
+255 GEYKILNKTVN
-266 ERILRAISETQEG
+266 ERVLKAISESQDG
-279 YSDKL
+279 YSEKL
-284 LNEVKANL
+284 LNDIKANL

-308 AGVKPDPELVGV
+308 AGLKPDPELVGV
-320 AQLQDLSKRYYNSL
+320 DQLQDLSKRYYNSL
-334 IDNFKADDATLKARF
+334 IDNFKVDDATLKAKF
-349 EQKKDSYSIKNS
+349 EQKKDSYSIQSS

-385 QEIMKTTNKDNF
+385 QEIMKTTNKNNF

-402 EFSKDPGSAANGGSL
+402 EFSKDPGSATKGGSL

-432 AVKNGKAGDITGPIQ
+432 AVKNGKAGDIVGPIQ

-461 ANNPNVAKIRHIL
+461 ANNPNVAKVSHIL
-474 ITPSISEATRQK
+474 ITPNISEATKQK
-486 VAQKINDL
+486 VAQKVNDL
-494 KAQIQSGK
+494 KAQVQSGK
-502 TTWDQV
+502 VTWDQV
-508 EKQEKFNFSVKERF
+508 EKQDRFNFNVKERF
-522 KKLVKGE
+522 KKLLKGE

-539 LVNKIFASKVNQ
+539 LVNKLFASKRNE
-551 IIEKNNPSIGY
+551 IIEKNLPVGY

-586 LELAHEFAD
+586 LELAHEFAE
-595 KVLASIN
+595 KTLASIN

>member
-16 IVIFAIGMLASAILF
+16 IVVFAIGMLASAILF
-31 LKNNIFG
+31 LKNTIFG
-38 QMSNREVIATV
+38 QMSNREVIVTV
-49 NKQKIYKDQFESYRQ
+49 NNEKIYKDQFESYRQ
-64 MLKEQLLQINQQ
+64 ILKDQLSQLNQQ
-76 KAQMGVPQENLKDV
+76 KAQMGIPQENLQDV
-90 PDSVTDEIILQNLI
+90 PDSITDEIILQNLI
-104 SKALLISAASD
+104 SKVLLISAASD
-115 FKIKVSSGEV
+115 FKIKVPNGEINRQV
-125 NKQVNSEIKGVKKE
+125 NKEIKGVKKE
-139 DLANALAARGFR
+139 ELMNALAARGYR
-151 NLTEYKNAVKQD
+151 NLTDYKNAIKQS
-163 KIMKKLQEK
+163 KIMQKLQEK
-172 MFAKYQLSDADVKKA
+172 MFGKYQLSDADVKKA

-197 GKDYNEIKV
+197 GKDYNDIKV

-214 ERNDLLLTSYLTK
+214 DRNDALLNSYLVK
-227 LTEKAKIEFQNP
+227 LNEKAKIEFKNP
-239 EIKKIYNDSRV
+239 EIKKIYNDSKV

-255 GEYKIFNKTVN
+255 GEYKILNKTVN
-266 ERILRAISETQEG
+266 ERVLKAISESQDG
-279 YSDKL
+279 YSEKL
-284 LNEVKANL
+284 LNDIKANL

-308 AGVKPDPELVGV
+308 AGLKPDPELVGV
-320 AQLQDLSKRYYNSL
+320 DQLQDLSKRYYNSL
-334 IDNFKADDATLKARF
+334 IDNFKVDDATLKAKF
-349 EQKKDSYSIKNS
+349 EQKKDSYSIQSS

-385 QEIMKTTNKDNF
+385 QEIMKTTNKNNF

-402 EFSKDPGSAANGGSL
+402 EFSKDPGSATKGGSL

-432 AVKNGKAGDITGPIQ
+432 AVKNGKAGDIVGPIQ

-461 ANNPNVAKIRHIL
+461 ANNPNVAKVSHIL
-474 ITPSISEATRQK
+474 ITPNISEATKQK
-486 VAQKINDL
+486 VAQKVNDL
-494 KAQIQSGK
+494 KAQVQSGK
-502 TTWDQV
+502 VTWDQV
-508 EKQEKFNFSVKERF
+508 EKQDRFNFNVKERF
-522 KKLVKGE
+522 KKLLKGE

-539 LVNKIFASKVNQ
+539 LVNKLFASKLNE
-551 IIEKNNPSIGY
+551 IIEKNLPVGY

-586 LELAHEFAD
+586 LELAHEFAE
-595 KVLASIN
+595 KTLASIN

>member
-16 IVIFAIGMLASAILF
+16 IVVFAIGMLASAILF
-31 LKNNIFG
+31 LKNTIFG
-38 QMSNREVIATV
+38 QMSNREVIVTV
-49 NKQKIYKDQFESYRQ
+49 NNEKIYKDQFESYRQ
-64 MLKEQLLQINQQ
+64 ILKDQLSQLNQQ
-76 KAQMGVPQENLKDV
+76 KAQMGIPQENLQDV

-115 FKIKVSSGEV
+115 FKIKVPNGEINRQV
-125 NKQVNSEIKGVKKE
+125 NKEIKGVKKE
-139 DLANALAARGFR
+139 ELMNALAARGYR
-151 NLTEYKNAVKQD
+151 NLTDYKNAIKQS
-163 KIMKKLQEK
+163 KIMQKLQEK
-172 MFAKYQLSDADVKKA
+172 MFGKYQLSDADVKKA

-197 GKDYNEIKV
+197 GKDYNDIKV

-214 ERNDLLLTSYLTK
+214 DRNDALLNSYLVK
-227 LTEKAKIEFQNP
+227 LNEKAKIEFKNP
-239 EIKKIYNDSRV
+239 EIKKIYNDSKV

-255 GEYKIFNKTVN
+255 GEYKILNKTVN
-266 ERILRAISETQEG
+266 ERVLKAISESQDG
-279 YSDKL
+279 YSEKL
-284 LNEVKANL
+284 LNNIKANL

-308 AGVKPDPELVGV
+308 AGLKPDPELVGV
-320 AQLQDLSKRYYNSL
+320 DQLQDLSKRYYNSL
-334 IDNFKADDATLKARF
+334 IDNFKVDDATLKAKF
-349 EQKKDSYSIKNS
+349 EQKKDSYSIQSS

-385 QEIMKTTNKDNF
+385 QEIMKTTNKNNF

-402 EFSKDPGSAANGGSL
+402 EFSKDPGSATKGGSL

-432 AVKNGKAGDITGPIQ
+432 AVKNGKAGDIVGPIQ

-461 ANNPNVAKIRHIL
+461 ANNPNVAKVSHIL
-474 ITPSISEATRQK
+474 ITPNISEATKQK
-486 VAQKINDL
+486 VAQKVNDL
-494 KAQIQSGK
+494 KAQVQSGK
-502 TTWDQV
+502 VTWDQV
-508 EKQEKFNFSVKERF
+508 EKQDRFNFNVKERF
-522 KKLVKGE
+522 KKLLKGE

-539 LVNKIFASKVNQ
+539 LVNKLFASKLNE
-551 IIEKNNPSIGY
+551 IIEKNLPVGY

-586 LELAHEFAD
+586 LELAHEFAE
-595 KVLASIN
+595 KTLASIN

>member
-16 IVIFAIGMLASAILF
+16 IVVFAIGMLASAILF
-31 LKNNIFG
+31 LKNTIFG
-38 QMSNREVIATV
+38 QMSNREVIVTV
-49 NKQKIYKDQFESYRQ
+49 NNEKIYKDQFESYKQ
-64 MLKEQLLQINQQ
+64 ILKDQLSQLNQQ
-76 KAQMGVPQENLKDV
+76 KAQMGIPQENLQDV
-90 PDSVTDEIILQNLI
+90 PDSITDEIILQNLI

-115 FKIKVSSGEV
+115 FKIKVPNGEINRQV
-125 NKQVNSEIKGVKKE
+125 NKEIKGVKKE
-139 DLANALAARGFR
+139 ELMNALAARGYR
-151 NLTEYKNAVKQD
+151 NLTDYKNAIKQS
-163 KIMKKLQEK
+163 KIMQKLQEK
-172 MFAKYQLSDADVKKA
+172 MFGKYQLSDADVKKA

-197 GKDYNEIKV
+197 GKDYNDIKV

-214 ERNDLLLTSYLTK
+214 DRNDALLNSYLVK
-227 LTEKAKIEFQNP
+227 LNEKAKIEFKNP
-239 EIKKIYNDSRV
+239 EIKKIYNDSKV

-255 GEYKIFNKTVN
+255 GEYKILNKTVN
-266 ERILRAISETQEG
+266 ERVLKAISESQDG
-279 YSDKL
+279 YSEKL
-284 LNEVKANL
+284 LNDIKANL

-308 AGVKPDPELVGV
+308 AGLKPDPELVGV
-320 AQLQDLSKRYYNSL
+320 DQLQDLSKRYYNSL
-334 IDNFKADDATLKARF
+334 IDNFKVDDATLKAKF
-349 EQKKDSYSIKNS
+349 EQKKDSYSIQSS

-385 QEIMKTTNKDNF
+385 QEIMKTTNKNNF

-402 EFSKDPGSAANGGSL
+402 EFSKDPGSATKGGSL

-432 AVKNGKAGDITGPIQ
+432 AVKNGKAGDIVGPIQ

-461 ANNPNVAKIRHIL
+461 ANNPNVAKVSHIL
-474 ITPSISEATRQK
+474 ITPNISEATKQK
-486 VAQKINDL
+486 VAQKVNDL
-494 KAQIQSGK
+494 KAQVQSGK
-502 TTWDQV
+502 VTWDQV
-508 EKQEKFNFSVKERF
+508 EKQDRFNFNVKERF
-522 KKLVKGE
+522 KKLLKGE

-539 LVNKIFASKVNQ
+539 LVNKLFASKLNE
-551 IIEKNNPSIGY
+551 IIEKNLPVGY

-586 LELAHEFAD
+586 LELAHEFAE
-595 KVLASIN
+595 KTLASIN

>member
-16 IVIFAIGMLASAILF
+16 IVVFAIGMLASAILF
-31 LKNNIFG
+31 LKNTIFG
-38 QMSNREVIATV
+38 QMSNREVIVTV
-49 NKQKIYKDQFESYRQ
+49 NNEKIYKDQFESYRQ
-64 MLKEQLLQINQQ
+64 ILKDQLSQLNQQ
-76 KAQMGVPQENLKDV
+76 KAQMGIPQENLQDV
-90 PDSVTDEIILQNLI
+90 PDSITDEIILQNLI

-115 FKIKVSSGEV
+115 FKIKVPNGEINRQV
-125 NKQVNSEIKGVKKE
+125 NKEIKGVKKE
-139 DLANALAARGFR
+139 ELMNALAARGYR
-151 NLTEYKNAVKQD
+151 NLTDYKNAIKQS
-163 KIMKKLQEK
+163 KIMQKLQEK
-172 MFAKYQLSDADVKKA
+172 MFGKYQLSDADVKKA

-197 GKDYNEIKV
+197 GKDYNDIKV

-214 ERNDLLLTSYLTK
+214 DRNDALLNSYLVK
-227 LTEKAKIEFQNP
+227 LNEKAKIEFKNP
-239 EIKKIYNDSRV
+239 EIKKIYNDSKV

-255 GEYKIFNKTVN
+255 GEYKILNKTVN
-266 ERILRAISETQEG
+266 ERVLKAISESQDG
-279 YSDKL
+279 YSEKL
-284 LNEVKANL
+284 LNNIKANL

-308 AGVKPDPELVGV
+308 AGLKPDPELVGV
-320 AQLQDLSKRYYNSL
+320 DQLQDLSKRYYNSL
-334 IDNFKADDATLKARF
+334 IDNFKVDDATLKAKF
-349 EQKKDSYSIKNS
+349 EQKKDSYSIQSS

-385 QEIMKTTNKDNF
+385 QEIMKTTNKNNF

-402 EFSKDPGSAANGGSL
+402 EFSKDPGSATKGGSL

-432 AVKNGKAGDITGPIQ
+432 AVKNGKAGDIVGPIQ

-461 ANNPNVAKIRHIL
+461 SNNPNIAKVSHIL
-474 ITPSISEATRQK
+474 ITPNISEATKQK
-486 VAQKINDL
+486 VAQKVNDL
-494 KAQIQSGK
+494 KAQVQSGK
-502 TTWDQV
+502 VTWDQV
-508 EKQEKFNFSVKERF
+508 EKQDRFNFNVKERF
-522 KKLVKGE
+522 KKLLKGE

-539 LVNKIFASKVNQ
+539 LVNKLFASKLNE
-551 IIEKNNPSIGY
+551 IIEKNLPVGY

-586 LELAHEFAD
+586 LELAHEFAE
-595 KVLASIN
+595 KTLASIN

>member
-16 IVIFAIGMLASAILF
+16 IVVFAIGMLASAILF
-31 LKNNIFG
+31 LKNTIFG
-38 QMSNREVIATV
+38 QMSNREVIVTV
-49 NKQKIYKDQFESYRQ
+49 NNEKIYKDQFESYRQ
-64 MLKEQLLQINQQ
+64 ILKDQLSQLNQQ
-76 KAQMGVPQENLKDV
+76 KAQMGIPQENLQDV
-90 PDSVTDEIILQNLI
+90 PDSITDEIILQNLI

-115 FKIKVSSGEV
+115 FKIKVPNGEINRQV
-125 NKQVNSEIKGVKKE
+125 NKEIKGVKKE
-139 DLANALAARGFR
+139 ELMNALAARGYR
-151 NLTEYKNAVKQD
+151 NLTDYKNAIKQS
-163 KIMKKLQEK
+163 KIMQKLQEK
-172 MFAKYQLSDADVKKA
+172 MFGKYQLSDADVKKA

-197 GKDYNEIKV
+197 GKDYNDIKV

-214 ERNDLLLTSYLTK
+214 DRNDALLNSYLVK
-227 LTEKAKIEFQNP
+227 LNEKAKIEFKNP
-239 EIKKIYNDSRV
+239 EIKKIYNDSKV

-255 GEYKIFNKTVN
+255 GEYKILNKTVN
-266 ERILRAISETQEG
+266 ERVLKAISESQDG
-279 YSDKL
+279 YSEKL
-284 LNEVKANL
+284 LNDIKANL

-308 AGVKPDPELVGV
+308 AGLKPDPELVGV
-320 AQLQDLSKRYYNSL
+320 DQLQDLSKRYYNSL
-334 IDNFKADDATLKARF
+334 IDNFKVDDATLKAKF
-349 EQKKDSYSIKNS
+349 EQKKDSYSIQSS

-385 QEIMKTTNKDNF
+385 QEIMKTTNKNNF

-402 EFSKDPGSAANGGSL
+402 EFSKDPGSATKGGSL

-432 AVKNGKAGDITGPIQ
+432 AVKNGKAGDIVGPIQ

-461 ANNPNVAKIRHIL
+461 SNNPNVAKVSHIL
-474 ITPSISEATRQK
+474 ITPNISEATKQK
-486 VAQKINDL
+486 VAQKVNDL
-494 KAQIQSGK
+494 KAQVQSGK
-502 TTWDQV
+502 VTWDQV
-508 EKQEKFNFSVKERF
+508 EKQDRFNFNVKERF
-522 KKLVKGE
+522 KKLLKGE

-539 LVNKIFASKVNQ
+539 LVNKLFASKPNE
-551 IIEKNNPSIGY
+551 IIEKNLPVGY

-586 LELAHEFAD
+586 LELAHEFAE
-595 KVLASIN
+595 KTLASIN

>member
-16 IVIFAIGMLASAILF
+16 IVVFAIGMLASAILF
-31 LKNNIFG
+31 LKNTIFG
-38 QMSNREVIATV
+38 QMSNREVIVTV
-49 NKQKIYKDQFESYRQ
+49 NNEKIYKDQFESYRQ
-64 MLKEQLLQINQQ
+64 ILKDQLSQLNQQ
-76 KAQMGVPQENLKDV
+76 KAQMGIPQENLQDV
-90 PDSVTDEIILQNLI
+90 PDSITDEIILQNLI

-115 FKIKVSSGEV
+115 FKIKVPNGEINRQV
-125 NKQVNSEIKGVKKE
+125 NKEIKGVKKE
-139 DLANALAARGFR
+139 ELMNALAARGYR
-151 NLTEYKNAVKQD
+151 NLTDYKNAIKQS
-163 KIMKKLQEK
+163 KIMQKLQEK
-172 MFAKYQLSDADVKKA
+172 MFGKYQLSDADVKKA

-197 GKDYNEIKV
+197 GKDYNDIKV

-214 ERNDLLLTSYLTK
+214 DRNDALLNSYLVK
-227 LTEKAKIEFQNP
+227 LNEKAKIEFRNP
-239 EIKKIYNDSRV
+239 EIKKIYNDSKV

-255 GEYKIFNKTVN
+255 GEYKILNKTVN
-266 ERILRAISETQEG
+266 ERVLKAISESQDG
-279 YSDKL
+279 YSEKL
-284 LNEVKANL
+284 LNDIKANL

-308 AGVKPDPELVGV
+308 AGLKPDPELVGV
-320 AQLQDLSKRYYNSL
+320 DQLQDLSKRYYNSL
-334 IDNFKADDATLKARF
+334 IDNFKVDDATLKAKF
-349 EQKKDSYSIKNS
+349 EQKKDSYSIQSS

-376 DLENAKKQA
+376 DLDNAKKQA
-385 QEIMKTTNKDNF
+385 QEIMKTTNKNNF

-402 EFSKDPGSAANGGSL
+402 EFSKDPGSATKGGSL

-432 AVKNGKAGDITGPIQ
+432 AVKNGKAGDIVGPIQ

-461 ANNPNVAKIRHIL
+461 SNNPNVAKVSHIL
-474 ITPSISEATRQK
+474 ITPNISEATKQK
-486 VAQKINDL
+486 VAQKVNDL
-494 KAQIQSGK
+494 KAQVQSGK
-502 TTWDQV
+502 VTWDQV
-508 EKQEKFNFSVKERF
+508 EKQDRFNFNVKERF
-522 KKLVKGE
+522 KKLLKGE

-539 LVNKIFASKVNQ
+539 LVNKLFASKLNE
-551 IIEKNNPSIGY
+551 IIEKNLPVGY

-586 LELAHEFAD
+586 LELAHEFAE
-595 KVLASIN
+595 KTLASIN

>member
-16 IVIFAIGMLASAILF
+16 IVVFAIGMLASAILF
-31 LKNNIFG
+31 LKNTIFG
-38 QMSNREVIATV
+38 QMSNREVIVTV
-49 NKQKIYKDQFESYRQ
+49 NNEKIYKDQFESYRQ
-64 MLKEQLLQINQQ
+64 ILKDQLSQLNQQ
-76 KAQMGVPQENLKDV
+76 KAQMGIPQENLQDV
-90 PDSVTDEIILQNLI
+90 PDSITDEIILQNLI

-115 FKIKVSSGEV
+115 FKIKVPNGEINRQV
-125 NKQVNSEIKGVKKE
+125 NKEIKGVKKE
-139 DLANALAARGFR
+139 ELMNALAARGYR
-151 NLTEYKNAVKQD
+151 NLTDYKNAIKQS
-163 KIMKKLQEK
+163 KIMQKLQEK
-172 MFAKYQLSDADVKKA
+172 MFGKYQLSDADVKKA

-197 GKDYNEIKV
+197 GKDYNDIKV

-214 ERNDLLLTSYLTK
+214 DRNDALLNSYLVK
-227 LTEKAKIEFQNP
+227 LNEKAKIEFKNP
-239 EIKKIYNDSRV
+239 EIKKIYNDSKV

-255 GEYKIFNKTVN
+255 GEYKILNKTVN
-266 ERILRAISETQEG
+266 ERVLKAISESQDG
-279 YSDKL
+279 YSEKL
-284 LNEVKANL
+284 LNDIKVNL

-308 AGVKPDPELVGV
+308 AGLKPDPELVGV
-320 AQLQDLSKRYYNSL
+320 DQLQDLSKRYYNSL
-334 IDNFKADDATLKARF
+334 IDNFKVDDATLKAKF
-349 EQKKDSYSIKNS
+349 EQKKDSYSIQSS

-385 QEIMKTTNKDNF
+385 QEIMKTTNKNNF

-402 EFSKDPGSAANGGSL
+402 EFSKDPGSATKGGSL

-432 AVKNGKAGDITGPIQ
+432 AVKNGKAGDIVGPIQ

-461 ANNPNVAKIRHIL
+461 ANNPNVAKVSHIL
-474 ITPSISEATRQK
+474 ITPNISEATKQK
-486 VAQKINDL
+486 VAQKVNEL
-494 KAQIQSGK
+494 KAQVQSGK
-502 TTWDQV
+502 VTWDQV
-508 EKQEKFNFSVKERF
+508 EKQDRFNFNVKERF
-522 KKLVKGE
+522 KKLLKGE

-539 LVNKIFASKVNQ
+539 LVNKLFASKPNE
-551 IIEKNNPSIGY
+551 IIEKNLPVGY

-571 PFTPATFENS
+571 PFIPATFENS

-586 LELAHEFAD
+586 LELAHEFAE
-595 KVLASIN
+595 KTLASIN

>member
-16 IVIFAIGMLASAILF
+16 IVVFAIGMLASAILF
-31 LKNNIFG
+31 LKNTIFG
-38 QMSNREVIATV
+38 QMSNREVIVTV
-49 NKQKIYKDQFESYRQ
+49 NNEKIYKDQFESYRQ
-64 MLKEQLLQINQQ
+64 ILKDQLSQLNQQ
-76 KAQMGVPQENLKDV
+76 KAQMGIPQENLQDV
-90 PDSVTDEIILQNLI
+90 PDSITDEIILQNLI

-115 FKIKVSSGEV
+115 FKIKVPNGEINRQV
-125 NKQVNSEIKGVKKE
+125 NKEIKGVKKE
-139 DLANALAARGFR
+139 ELMNALAARGYR
-151 NLTEYKNAVKQD
+151 NLTDYKNAIKQS
-163 KIMKKLQEK
+163 KIMQKLQEK
-172 MFAKYQLSDADVKKA
+172 MFGKYQLSDADVKKA

-197 GKDYNEIKV
+197 GKDYNDIKV

-214 ERNDLLLTSYLTK
+214 DRNDALLNSYLVK
-227 LTEKAKIEFQNP
+227 LNEKAKIEFKNP
-239 EIKKIYNDSRV
+239 EIKKIYNNSKV

-255 GEYKIFNKTVN
+255 GEYKILNKTVN
-266 ERILRAISETQEG
+266 ERVLKAISESQDG
-279 YSDKL
+279 YSEKL
-284 LNEVKANL
+284 LNDIKANL

-308 AGVKPDPELVGV
+308 AGLKPDPELVGV
-320 AQLQDLSKRYYNSL
+320 DQLQDLSKRYYNSL
-334 IDNFKADDATLKARF
+334 IDNFKVDDATLKAKF
-349 EQKKDSYSIKNS
+349 EQKKDSYSIQSS

-385 QEIMKTTNKDNF
+385 QEIMKTTNKNNF

-402 EFSKDPGSAANGGSL
+402 EFSKDPGSATKGGSL

-432 AVKNGKAGDITGPIQ
+432 AVKNGKAGDIVGPIQ

-461 ANNPNVAKIRHIL
+461 SNNPNVAKVSHIL
-474 ITPSISEATRQK
+474 ITPNISEATKQK
-486 VAQKINDL
+486 VAQKVNDL
-494 KAQIQSGK
+494 KAQVQSGK
-502 TTWDQV
+502 VTWDQV
-508 EKQEKFNFSVKERF
+508 EKQDRFNFNVKERF
-522 KKLVKGE
+522 KKLLKGE

-539 LVNKIFASKVNQ
+539 LVNKLFASKLNE
-551 IIEKNNPSIGY
+551 IIEKNLPVGY

-586 LELAHEFAD
+586 LELAHEFAE
-595 KVLASIN
+595 KTLASIN

>member
-16 IVIFAIGMLASAILF
+16 IVVFAIGMLASAILF
-31 LKNNIFG
+31 LKNTIFG
-38 QMSNREVIATV
+38 QMSNREVIVTV
-49 NKQKIYKDQFESYRQ
+49 NNEKIYKDQFESYRQ
-64 MLKEQLLQINQQ
+64 ILKDQLSQLNQQ
-76 KAQMGVPQENLKDV
+76 KAQMGIPQENLQDV
-90 PDSVTDEIILQNLI
+90 PDSITDEIILQNLI

-115 FKIKVSSGEV
+115 FKIKVPNGEINRQV
-125 NKQVNSEIKGVKKE
+125 NKEIKGVKKE
-139 DLANALAARGFR
+139 ELMNALAARGYR
-151 NLTEYKNAVKQD
+151 NLTDYKNAIKQS
-163 KIMKKLQEK
+163 KIMQKLQEK
-172 MFAKYQLSDADVKKA
+172 MFGKYQLSDADVKKA

-197 GKDYNEIKV
+197 GKDYNDIKV

-214 ERNDLLLTSYLTK
+214 DRNDALLNSYLVK
-227 LTEKAKIEFQNP
+227 LNEKAKIEFKNP
-239 EIKKIYNDSRV
+239 EIKKIYNDSKV

-255 GEYKIFNKTVN
+255 GEYKILNKTVN
-266 ERILRAISETQEG
+266 ERVLKAISESQDG
-279 YSDKL
+279 YSEKL
-284 LNEVKANL
+284 LNDIKANL

-308 AGVKPDPELVGV
+308 AGLKPDPELVGV
-320 AQLQDLSKRYYNSL
+320 DQLQDLSKRYYNSL
-334 IDNFKADDATLKARF
+334 IDNFKVDDATLKAKF
-349 EQKKDSYSIKNS
+349 EQKKDSYSIQSS

-368 DEYQPSSQ
+368 EEYQPSSQ

-385 QEIMKTTNKDNF
+385 QEIMKTTNKNNF

-402 EFSKDPGSAANGGSL
+402 EFSKDPGSATKGGSL

-432 AVKNGKAGDITGPIQ
+432 AVKNGKAGDIVGPIQ

-461 ANNPNVAKIRHIL
+461 SNNPNIAKVSHIL
-474 ITPSISEATRQK
+474 ITPNISEATKQK
-486 VAQKINDL
+486 VAQKVNDL
-494 KAQIQSGK
+494 KAQVQSGK
-502 TTWDQV
+502 VTWDQV
-508 EKQEKFNFSVKERF
+508 EKQDRFNFNVKERF
-522 KKLVKGE
+522 KKLLKGE

-539 LVNKIFASKVNQ
+539 LVNKLFASKLNE
-551 IIEKNNPSIGY
+551 IIEKNLPVGY

-586 LELAHEFAD
+586 LELAHEFAE
-595 KVLASIN
+595 KTLASIN